1 MKTINEKNNFAFE
14 FKPVTKLFE
23 EQVQLHPDQC
33 AVISGGEELTY
44 VQLNKRANRIANAL
58 IEMGVVRENIVGV
71 VLDRCCDFYAV
82 RQGILKSG
90 GAFVVAA
97 PDYPEDRIQYIFD
110 DAEAHFIIT
119 TKQIAREHDDL
130 FSKLSSKILLLEE
143 LLEHENAENPNVEIK
158 EHDLCYCIY
167 TSGSTGKPKGVMI
180 EHINLANF
188 VNPNPKNTETYGY
201 VSRGSVSLSMAA
213 MTFDVSILEEYI
225 PLTNGL
231 TAVIAKDEEIQ
242 NPIMLGNLILKN
254 KVDIMT
260 TTPTYLSNMI
270 DLPQLQE
277 AMAGIKVFD
286 VGAEA
291 FPPALY
297 DKIRSVNPDAYIM
310 NGYGPTETTISCTM
324 KIMTDN
330 KKITIGAPNGNV
342 KVFVVNKEN
351 EVLPDGETGELVIA
365 GLGVGRGYINLPE
378 KTAAVFINLNGER
391 AYKTGDLARINTDD
405 EIEFFGRIDNQIKLR
420 GLRIELGEI
429 EEVINSLDGIT
440 TNITI
445 PVDNKYLCCYFTADR
460 QIDPEEISAYASES
474 LAHYMV
480 PEVFIQLDKMP
491 VTANGK
497 IDKKALPKPVSQ
509 PENLK
514 APETPMQKK
523 IFEIVAK
530 VVENDFFG
538 IDTSFYKAGLSS
550 ISAMKLCILISDEF
564 GVTVKTSDIH
574 EYNTVEKLEKYV
586 MFAPKI
592 RTYEKRAI
600 YPLTGSQKG
609 IFAEC
614 SKNPESTV
622 YNIPFLFK
630 LDPKIDIQKLSDA
643 ITAMVT
649 AHSYLLTKVYLNDK
663 GEMVQRPCDDTFVFV
678 PEVIKTTNK
687 QFECLKK
694 ELVHPFRLEKGQ
706 LFRAEIYLTEDRKYL
721 FTDFHHII
729 ADGNSY
735 DIIFE
740 DINRAYQ
747 GEKLEK
753 ESYTGFDAAI
763 DEEQQMKE
771 GKYKKAEK
779 YYDSIFE
786 GIETESLPFPDQ
798 SGKIPEKGYQERALS
813 IREEKIFS
821 YCEKMG
827 VTPNILFTGLF
838 GILMTKYSNS
848 EDSLFATIYNG
859 RNDSRLENTVCML
872 VKTLPVYCS
881 FEPGATVQAYMAKL
895 SEQMMSSMAN
905 DIFPFSDICAKY
917 GFNSDLVFAYQ
928 AELSDD
934 YPIGNTIAKGE
945 DLSLD
950 MAKMPLLIQVREYN
964 SEYVLTAEY
973 RSDMYSEDFV
983 GGILEAFETAMDSML
998 KTKYIS
1004 EISILSE
1011 NAENK
1016 IAEFN
1021 HTECEYDRNSTI
1033 SDRFDEI
1040 VQATPDRTAV
1050 VFQNKKYTYKEL
1062 DEISD
1067 RLGKYIASMGIGKED
1082 VVSILIPRCEYM
1094 AIAPMGVIK
1103 AGAAY
1108 QPLDPTYPKDRL
1120 MYMLEDS
1127 SAKLLIADREL
1138 LPLLDGYQGPV
1149 LFTDEIMQL
1158 ENTNAELRKPGYKD
1172 LFILLYTSG
1181 STGVPKGCMLEYG
1194 NITAFCHWYK
1204 RYYGI
1209 DSDSKVA
1216 AYASFGFD
1224 ASMMDIY
1231 GAITNGAELH
1241 IIPED
1246 IRLDFIAL
1254 QRYFEENGITHSFMT
1269 TQVGRQ
1275 FALEMDCESLKY
1287 LSVGGEKLVP
1297 CNPPKGYKLINGY
1310 GPTEATIFT
1319 TVFEVDKYY
1328 PNIPIG
1334 KALDNVRLY
1343 IVDKSGHM
1351 LPYGACGELMIA
1363 GWQVSRGYLNKPE
1376 KTAEVYTENIYDN
1389 TEGYEI
1395 LYHSGDIARYLPDGN
1410 IQIIGRKDSQVKIR
1424 GFRIEL
1430 SEVEEVIRRYKGIK
1444 DATVVAFDEPTGG
1457 KYIAAY
1463 VVADSEIDI
1472 ESLNDFIKETKPAY
1486 MVPAV
1491 TMQIDKIPL
1500 NQNQKV
1506 NKKELPI
1513 PERKAA
1519 EIIKPQNEI
1528 QQKLFDCIA
1537 EVLGYTEFGI
1547 TTDIYDAGLTSISA
1561 IKLNILI
1568 SKAFDIVIKTSDIKN
1583 NPTIQMLEN
1592 FVGTAGKEI
1601 KREVQEDYPLTNT
1614 QEGIFIECTANMGST
1629 IYNIPYLLKLDKKVD
1644 LERLAAAVDSMIE
1657 AHPYLKTRL
1666 FMDENGD
1673 VLQKRDDHIVCKT
1686 QIING
1691 MNRETLVR
1699 PYMLFNEQ
1707 LFRFEIYRTCDGNYL
1722 FLDIH
1727 HIIADGTSLAIIIN
1741 DINRAYAG
1749 EVLETEKYTSYDLAL
1764 DNRDALKGDAY
1775 KEAENYYK
1783 SVFDQTNGSIGF
1795 YPDKSG
1801 AVPTAELYRREITE
1815 ISVQNVKEFCKEYGI
1830 TENVFFISAFGI
1842 ALGKYNFRKDAV
1854 FTTIYHG
1861 RNDSRLSE
1869 TIGMLVKTLPVYC
1882 DFSGS
1887 IKECL
1892 TNVQGQLID
1901 SMNHDIY
1908 PFSQISHEFNIKAD
1922 AMVIYQGDN
1931 FAFDTIGGEYAQEEP
1946 IRLNMA
1952 KAPVSV
1958 SISIERSK
1966 FVFEI
1971 EYRGDMYYEDS
1982 IKYLAD
1988 NLTLAADGILREYD
2002 PSEIRLLFEEETE
2015 MEDDPEHAGKTFVD
2029 LFRETVAKYPD
2040 RAAVRDGQAELT
2052 YRELDKMSD
2061 YVAQKLTENGF
2072 GREKVAGILC
2082 GRTKEYAI
2090 AYIGIMKAGGAY
2102 VPLDPEYPQ
2111 SRIEY
2116 MLKDS
2121 EAENLLV
2128 MNQYLDLVDFYD
2140 KNIIS
2145 LDEVEKEAQEFQ
2157 LSVELIPPKQEN
2169 LAYMIYTSG
2178 STGKPK
2184 GVMIEHRNLL
2194 NLIEY
2199 IRLTR
2204 NTTPED
2210 VVAEFASF
2218 CFDASVLDLFAPL
2231 TAGAVLYILPESIRK
2246 DAVAVGKFIK
2256 DEKITTATFPTQM
2269 GELVTELLDD
2279 APNLKFVT
2287 LGGEKF
2293 KHYRER
2299 TYQMINGYG
2308 PTEDT
2313 VSSTEFKVDRQYDN
2327 IPIGKSQRNVRS
2339 YIVDKDLNR
2348 LPVGASGELCHA
2360 GRQIARGYHNL
2371 PEKTA
2376 DVFVTNPFSVCED
2389 DSRLYRTG
2397 DMVRMKG
2404 DGNIEYI
2411 GRIDSQVKIRGYR
2424 VELGEIEGAVL
2435 KHEQVKNAAVTV
2447 VEKGG
2452 NKYITAYY
2460 TGENIPE
2467 EQLKSFLEPL
2477 IPDYMMP
2484 TFFVYLDEMPVTPGG
2499 KIDKKALPLPEVT
2512 IKNTGYVE
2520 PVTAVQ
2526 TSLCEIFEKALG
2538 VEKVGIEDNFFE
2550 IGGSSLTASKVAIL
2564 CLSKNISVVYSD
2576 IFKYPTVRELAAVV
2590 DDSVLP
2596 ENPQSNNEFSN
2607 YNYNR
2612 IQSVISGNVEE
2623 NVDRVTKEKLG
2634 DIMLTGATGFLGI
2647 HVLKAYLDNYDG
2659 KVYCLVRKGAYQSA
2673 QKRMMHMLM
2682 YYFDNP
2688 YQELFQ
2694 DRIICVDGDI
2704 TSKEEVESFAG
2715 YKFQTLINCA
2725 ACVKH
2730 FAAGDILEKINVQGV
2745 LNLID
2750 FCKNN
2755 GRRFIQISTVS
2766 VAGEG
2771 SDGVPPLSRRFC
2783 ENDLYIGQNITNE
2796 YIRTKFLAERAV
2808 LEAVS
2813 GGLDGKIIRVGN
2825 LMSRNTDG
2833 EFQINFI
2840 TNGFL
2845 RSLRGYKAVGKFPI
2859 GSMHEI
2865 TEFSPIDSTALAV
2878 LKLVQTDR
2886 RFTVFHACNSH
2897 QIYMADLIYAM
2908 RNHGFRI
2915 DIVKDEEFEEAVK
2928 EFAKNSKDSDAV
2940 SGLIAYTSHNE
2951 NEIYTLEYSNRFTA
2965 QILYRLD
2972 YKWPVTDDRYLENA
2986 IAALDRLAFFD

>member
-1 MKTINEKNNFAFE
+1 MSVINEKSNFVFE
-14 FKPVTKLFE
+14 FQPVTKLFE
-23 EQVQLHPDQC
+23 EQVRLHPDKC
-33 AVISGGEELTY
+33 AVASGKESFTY
-44 VQLNKRANRIANAL
+44 AQLNERANKIANSL
-58 IEMGVVRENIVGV
+58 MEKGVGREKIVGV
-71 VLDRCCDFYAV
+71 VLERCCNFYAV
-82 RQGILKSG
+82 RQGILKAG
-90 GAFVVAA
+90 GAFAVAA
-97 PDYPEDRIQYIFD
+97 PDYPDDRIQFIFE
-110 DAEAHFIIT
+110 DAGAPFIIT
-119 TKQIAREHDDL
+119 TKELAGERKEL
-130 FSKLSSKILLLEE
+130 FSKLSGTILLLED
-143 LLEHENAENPNVEIK
+143 LLENKNTQNPDVKIE

-188 VNPNPKNTETYGY
+188 VNPNPKNAETYGY

-213 MTFDVSILEEYI
+213 MTFDVSVLEEFI

-231 TAVIAKDEEIQ
+231 TAVIASDEEIL
-242 NPIMLGNLILKN
+242 NPVMLGDLILKN
-254 KVDIMT
+254 GVDIMT

-270 DLPQLQE
+270 DLPQLRE
-277 AMAGIKVFD
+277 AASRIKVFD

-297 DKIRSVNPDAYIM
+297 DKIRAVNPDAYIM

-324 KIMTDN
+324 KVITDSKN
-330 KKITIGAPNGNV
+330 ITIGEPNGNV
-342 KVFVVNKEN
+342 QVYVVDKEN
-351 EVLPDGETGELVIA
+351 KILPDGETGELVVA

-378 KTAAVFINLNGER
+378 KTADVFITLNGER
-391 AYKTGDLARINTDD
+391 AYKTGDLAKITPEG

-429 EEVINSLDGIT
+429 EEVINSFEGI
-440 TNITI
+440 ITSI
-445 PVDNKYLCCYFTADR
+445 TVPVDNKYLCCYFIADR
-460 QIDPEEISAYASES
+460 EISSESLSEYASES

-480 PEVFIQLDKMP
+480 PDVFIQLEKMP
-491 VTANGK
+491 LTQNGK
-497 IDKKALPKPVSQ
+497 IDKKALPKPVAQ
-509 PENLK
+509 PKNLK
-514 APETPMQKK
+514 EPETPMQKK
-523 IFEIVAK
+523 IFEIVSQ
-530 VVENDFFG
+530 VVENDYFG

-550 ISAMKLCILISDEF
+550 ISAMKLCVLISEEF

-574 EYNTVEKLEKYV
+574 ENNTVEKLEKYV
-586 MFAPKI
+586 MLAPKI
-592 RTYEKRAI
+592 RTYEKREV

-614 SKNPESTV
+614 NKNPQSTV
-622 YNIPFLFK
+622 YNIPFLFE
-630 LDPKIDIQKLSDA
+630 LDPAVDIPKLSHA
-643 ITAMVT
+643 IAKMVN
-649 AHSYLLTKVYLNDK
+649 AHSYLLTQVYLDDK
-663 GEMVQRPCDDTFVFV
+663 GEMVQRPCNDTFV
-678 PEVIKTTNK
+678 PEVIETTNAK
-687 QFECLKK
+687 FEHLKE
-694 ELVHPFRLEKGQ
+694 ELVRPFKLEKGR

-735 DIIFE
+735 DIIFA
-740 DINRAYQ
+740 DINKAYM

-753 ESYTGFDAAI
+753 ESYTGFDAAL

-786 GIETESLPFPDQ
+786 GIETESLPLPDLA
-798 SGKIPEKGYQERALS
+798 GKLPEKGYLERPMN
-813 IREEKIFS
+813 IGEEKILS
-821 YCEKMG
+821 CCEKLG

-838 GILMTKYSNS
+838 GILLTRYSNS
-848 EDSLFATIYNG
+848 EDSLFSTIYNG

-872 VKTLPVYCS
+872 VKTLPVYCK
-881 FEPGATVQAYMAKL
+881 FDKDTTIQTYMTAL
-895 SEQMMSSMAN
+895 SEQLLSSMAN

-917 GFNSDLVFAYQ
+917 GFSSDLVFAYQ

-934 YPIGNTIAKGE
+934 YPIGDTVAKGH

-950 MAKMPLLIQVREYN
+950 MAKMPLLIQVREY
-964 SEYVLTAEY
+964 EHTYVLTAEY
-973 RSDMYSEDFV
+973 RSDMYSEDFID
-983 GGILEAFETAMDSML
+983 GILDAYEAAMGSML
-998 KTKYIS
+998 KTKYVS
-1004 EISILSE
+1004 EISVISQ
-1011 NAENK
+1011 NGVNK

-1021 HTECEYDRNSTI
+1021 QTESEYDRSKTI
-1033 SDRFDEI
+1033 SDMFDEL
-1040 VQATPDRTAV
+1040 VQKVPDHTAV
-1050 VFQNKKYTYKEL
+1050 VFKDKKYTYKEL

-1067 RLGKYIASMGIGKED
+1067 RLGKYIASQGIGKED

-1120 MYMLEDS
+1120 MYMLGDS
-1127 SAKLLIADREL
+1127 AAKLLIADREL
-1138 LPLLDGYQGPV
+1138 LPLVDGYEGPV
-1149 LFTDEIMQL
+1149 LFTDEILNL
-1158 ENTNAELRKPGYKD
+1158 ENTDAKLTKPDLHD

-1204 RYYGI
+1204 KYYNI
-1209 DSDSKVA
+1209 DFDSKVA

-1231 GAITNGAELH
+1231 GAIANGAQLH
-1241 IIPED
+1241 IIPEE
-1246 IRLDFIAL
+1246 IRLDFIGL

-1275 FALEMDCESLKY
+1275 FALEMDCKSLKY

-1297 CNPPKGYKLINGY
+1297 LDPPKGYKFFNAY
-1310 GPTEATIFT
+1310 GPTECTIFT

-1328 PNIPIG
+1328 SNIPIG
-1334 KALDNVRLY
+1334 KALDNIKLY
-1343 IVDKSGHM
+1343 ITDKFGHL
-1351 LPYGACGELMIA
+1351 LPYGACGELMIS

-1376 KTAEVYTENIYDN
+1376 KTAEVYTKNIYDD
-1389 TEGYEI
+1389 TKGYEV
-1395 LYHSGDIARYLPDGN
+1395 LYHSGDVARYLPDGN

-1430 SEVEEVIRRYKGIK
+1430 SEVEEVIRRYQGIK
-1444 DATVVAFDEPTGG
+1444 DATVVAFDDPNGG

-1463 VVADSEIDI
+1463 VVSDSPVDI
-1472 ESLNDFIKETKPAY
+1472 NGLNDFIKETKPAY

-1506 NKKELPI
+1506 NKKALPL
-1513 PERKAA
+1513 PERKI
-1519 EIIKPQNEI
+1519 EEVIKPENET

-1547 TTDIYDAGLTSISA
+1547 TTDIYEAGLTSISA

-1583 NPTIQMLEN
+1583 HPTIQMLEG
-1592 FVGTAGKEI
+1592 FVKTAGKE
-1601 KREVQEDYPLTNT
+1601 KTREIQENYPLTNT

-1644 LERLAAAVDSMIE
+1644 LEKLAVAIDSTVE

-1666 FMDENGD
+1666 FMSDEGE
-1673 VLQKRDDHIVCKT
+1673 VLQKRDDALSYKT

-1691 MNRETLVR
+1691 MNKETLVR

-1727 HIIADGTSLAIIIN
+1727 HIIADGTSLSIIIN
-1741 DINRAYAG
+1741 DINRAYSG
-1749 EVLETEKYTSYDLAL
+1749 ETLETEKYTSYDLAL
-1764 DNRDALKGDAY
+1764 DNRDALAGDVY
-1775 KEAENYYK
+1775 KNAESYYK
-1783 SVFDQTNGSIGF
+1783 SVFEKTGGSIHF
-1795 YPDKSG
+1795 YPDKNG
-1801 AVPTAELYRREITE
+1801 AVPTAELYHRETSE
-1815 ISVQNVKEFCKEYGI
+1815 FSVQDVKEFCKKHGI

-1842 ALGKYNFRKDAV
+1842 TLGKYNFKKDAV

-1887 IKECL
+1887 TKDCL
-1892 TNVQGQLID
+1892 TEVQQQLIN
-1901 SMNHDIY
+1901 SMNNDIY

-1931 FAFDTIGGEYAQEEP
+1931 FAFDMIGGEYAQEEP
-1946 IRLNMA
+1946 VQLNMA
-1952 KAPVSV
+1952 KAPVSI
-1958 SISIERSK
+1958 SISIERNK
-1966 FVFEI
+1966 FVFEV
-1971 EYRGDMYYEDS
+1971 EYRGDMYNEET

-1988 NLTLAADGILREYD
+1988 NLEITAGGILRGYD
-2002 PSEIRLLFEEETE
+2002 PSEIHLMFEEETK
-2015 MEDDPEHAGKTFVD
+2015 MEDDPSHAGKTFVD
-2029 LFRETVAKYPD
+2029 LFKEAVQKYPD
-2040 RAAVRDGQAELT
+2040 RPAVRDGMSEIT
-2052 YRELDKMSD
+2052 YKELDRLSD

-2072 GREKVAGILC
+2072 GREKAAGILC
-2082 GRTKEYAI
+2082 GRTKEFAI
-2090 AYIGIMKAGGAY
+2090 GYVGVMKAGGAY

-2128 MNQYLDLVDFYD
+2128 INRYRSLVGFYD

-2145 LDEVEKEAQEFQ
+2145 LDDVAAQAEGFE
-2157 LSVELIPPKQEN
+2157 LSVELTPPNPEN

-2184 GVMIEHRNLL
+2184 GVMLEQRNLM

-2199 IRLTR
+2199 ICQTRKLT
-2204 NTTPED
+2204 PD
-2210 VVAEFASF
+2210 DIVAEFASF
-2218 CFDASVLDLFAPL
+2218 CFDASVIDLFAPL

-2256 DEKITTATFPTQM
+2256 DKNITTATFPTQM
-2269 GELVTELLDD
+2269 GELVAELLED
-2279 APNLKFVT
+2279 APSLKFVT

-2293 KHYRER
+2293 KYYRER

-2308 PTEDT
+2308 PTENT
-2313 VSSTEFKVDRQYDN
+2313 VSSTEFWVDRQYDN

-2339 YIVDKDLNR
+2339 YIVDENLNR
-2348 LPVGASGELCHA
+2348 LPVGASGELCHS

-2376 DVFVTNPFSVCED
+2376 SVFVENPFSVCEED
-2389 DSRLYRTG
+2389 RRLYRTG

-2435 KHEQVKNAAVTV
+2435 KHDLVKSSAVTV
-2447 VEKGG
+2447 IEKGG

-2460 TGENIPE
+2460 TGESIPDD
-2467 EQLKSFLEPL
+2467 QLKTFLEPL

-2484 TFFVYLDEMPVTPGG
+2484 SFFVHIDALPVTPGG
-2499 KIDKKALPLPEVT
+2499 KIDKKALPLPEIT
-2512 IKNTGYVE
+2512 TSAGADYVE
-2520 PVTAVQ
+2520 PVTAAQ
-2526 TSLCEIFEKALG
+2526 RALCEIFEKALG
-2538 VEKVGIEDNFFE
+2538 IEKVGIEDNFFE
-2550 IGGSSLTASKVAIL
+2550 LGGSSLTASKVAVM
-2564 CLSKNISVVYSD
+2564 CLSKNISIVYAD
-2576 IFKYPTVRELAAVV
+2576 IFKYPTIRELAAIV
-2590 DDSVLP
+2590 DNS
-2596 ENPQSNNEFSN
+2596 EAFEKTQSDNEFAG

-2623 NVDRVTKEKLG
+2623 NAVQVTKEQLG

-2647 HVLKAYLDNYDG
+2647 HILKAYLDNYDG
-2659 KVYCLVRKGAYQSA
+2659 KVYCLVRKGKYESME
-2673 QKRMMHMLM
+2673 KRMMHMLM

-2688 YQELFQ
+2688 CGELFK

-2704 TSKEEVESFAG
+2704 TSKEQVEKFSD
-2715 YKFQTLINCA
+2715 YKFHTLINCA

-2730 FAAGDILEKINVQGV
+2730 FAAGDVLEKINVQGV
-2745 LNLID
+2745 ENLIE

-2755 GRRFIQISTVS
+2755 GRRLIQISTVS

-2771 SDGVPPLSRRFC
+2771 TDGNPPMSRVFC

-2813 GGLDGKIIRVGN
+2813 GGLDGKVIRVGN
-2825 LMSRNTDG
+2825 LMSRNSDG

-2845 RSLRGYKAVGKFPI
+2845 RSLRGYQAVGKFPI
-2859 GSMHEI
+2859 GGMHEV
-2865 TEFSPIDSTALAV
+2865 TEFSPIDSTALGV
-2878 LKLVQTDR
+2878 LRLVQTDR

-2897 QIYMADLIYAM
+2897 HIYMADLIYAM
-2908 RNHGFRI
+2908 RNHGFKI
-2915 DIVKDEEFEEAVK
+2915 DIVEDEEFEEAVR
-2928 EFAKNSKDSDAV
+2928 EFAKDSKDSDVV

-2951 NEIYTLEYSNRFTA
+2951 NEIYTLDYSNRFTA
-2965 QILYRLD
+2965 QVLYRLD
-2972 YKWPVTDDRYLENA
+2972 YKWPVTDDRYLESA
-2986 IAALDRLAFFD
+2986 IEALDRLAFFD

>member
-1 MKTINEKNNFAFE
+1 MSVINERSNFVFE
-14 FKPVTKLFE
+14 FHPVTKLFE
-23 EQVQLHPDQC
+23 EQVQLHPDKC
-33 AVISGGEELTY
+33 AVVSGKESFTY
-44 VQLNKRANRIANAL
+44 AQLNERANKIANSL
-58 IEMGVVRENIVGV
+58 VEKGVGREIIVGV
-71 VLDRCCDFYAV
+71 VLERCCDFYAV
-82 RQGILKSG
+82 RQGILKAG
-90 GAFVVAA
+90 GAFAVAA
-97 PDYPEDRIQYIFD
+97 PDYPDDRIQFIFE
-110 DAEAHFIIT
+110 DAGAPFIIT
-119 TKQIAREHDDL
+119 TKELAGERKEI
-130 FSKLSSKILLLEE
+130 FSKLSGTILLLED
-143 LLEHENAENPNVEIK
+143 LLENPNTQNPDIK
-158 EHDLCYCIY
+158 IEEHDLCYCIY

-188 VNPNPKNTETYGY
+188 VNPDPRNLETYGY
-201 VSRGSVSLSMAA
+201 VSMGSVSLSMAA
-213 MTFDVSILEEYI
+213 MTFDVSVLEEFI

-231 TAVIAKDEEIQ
+231 TAVIASDEEIL
-242 NPIMLGNLILKN
+242 NPVMLGDLILKN
-254 KVDIMT
+254 GVDIMT

-270 DLPQLQE
+270 DLPQLRE
-277 AMAGIKVFD
+277 AASRIKVFD

-297 DKIRSVNPDAYIM
+297 DKIRTVNPDAYIM

-324 KIMTDN
+324 KVITDSKN
-330 KKITIGAPNGNV
+330 ITIGAPNGNV
-342 KVFVVNKEN
+342 QVYVVDKEN
-351 EVLPDGETGELVIA
+351 KILPDGETGELVVA

-378 KTAAVFINLNGER
+378 KTAEVFISLNGER
-391 AYKTGDLARINTDD
+391 AYKTGDLAKITPEG

-429 EEVINSLDGIT
+429 EEVINSYEGI
-440 TNITI
+440 ITSI
-445 PVDNKYLCCYFTADR
+445 TVPVDNKYLCCYFMADR
-460 QIDPEEISAYASES
+460 EISSEALSDYASES

-480 PEVFIQLDKMP
+480 PDVFIQLEKMP
-491 VTANGK
+491 LTQNGK
-497 IDKKALPKPVSQ
+497 IDKKALPKPVAQ
-509 PENLK
+509 PKNLK
-514 APETPMQKK
+514 EPETPMQKK
-523 IFEIVAK
+523 IFEIVSK
-530 VVENDFFG
+530 VVENDYFG

-550 ISAMKLCILISDEF
+550 ISAMKLCVLISDEF

-574 EYNTVEKLEKYV
+574 ENNTVEKLEKYV
-586 MFAPKI
+586 MLAPKI
-592 RTYEKRAI
+592 RTYEKREV

-614 SKNPESTV
+614 SKNLQSTV
-622 YNIPFLFK
+622 YNIPFLFE
-630 LDPKIDIQKLSDA
+630 LDPAVDIQKLSDA
-643 ITAMVT
+643 VAKMVS
-649 AHSYLLTKVYLNDK
+649 AHSYLLTQVYLDDK
-663 GEMVQRPCDDTFVFV
+663 GEMVQRPCNDTFM
-678 PEVIKTTNK
+678 PEVIETTNAK
-687 QFECLKK
+687 FEHLKE
-694 ELVHPFRLEKGQ
+694 ELVRPFKLEKGR

-721 FTDFHHII
+721 FTDFHHIV

-735 DIIFE
+735 DIIFA
-740 DINRAYQ
+740 DINKAYM

-753 ESYTGFDAAI
+753 ESYTGFDAAL

-786 GIETESLPFPDQ
+786 GIETESLPLPDLA
-798 SGKIPEKGYQERALS
+798 GKLPKKGYLERPMN
-813 IREEKIFS
+813 IGEEKILS
-821 YCEKMG
+821 CCEKLG

-838 GILMTKYSNS
+838 GILLTRYSNS
-848 EDSLFATIYNG
+848 EDSLFSTIYNG

-872 VKTLPVYCS
+872 VKTLPVYCK
-881 FEPGATVQAYMAKL
+881 FDKDTTIQAYMTAL
-895 SEQMMSSMAN
+895 SEQLLSSMAN

-917 GFNSDLVFAYQ
+917 GFSSDLVFAYQ

-934 YPIGNTIAKGE
+934 YPIGDTVAKGH

-950 MAKMPLLIQVREYN
+950 MAKMPLLIQVREYDHT
-964 SEYVLTAEY
+964 YVLTAEY
-973 RSDMYSEDFV
+973 RSDMYSQAFID
-983 GGILEAFETAMDSML
+983 GILDAYEAAMDSML
-998 KTKYIS
+998 KTKYVS
-1004 EISILSE
+1004 EISVISQDGV
-1011 NAENK
+1011 NK

-1021 HTECEYDRNSTI
+1021 HTEAEYDRSKTI
-1033 SDRFDEI
+1033 SDMFDEM
-1040 VQATPDRTAV
+1040 VQKVPDHTAV
-1050 VFQNKKYTYKEL
+1050 VFKDKKYTYKEL

-1067 RLGKYIASMGIGKED
+1067 RLGKYIASQGIGKED

-1120 MYMLEDS
+1120 MYMLGDS
-1127 SAKLLIADREL
+1127 AARLLIADREL
-1138 LPLLDGYQGPV
+1138 LPLVDGYEGPV
-1149 LFTDEIMQL
+1149 LFTDEILKL
-1158 ENTNAELRKPGYKD
+1158 ENTDAKLTKPDLHD

-1194 NITAFCHWYK
+1194 NITAFCRWYK
-1204 RYYGI
+1204 KYYDI
-1209 DSDSKVA
+1209 DFDSKVA

-1231 GAITNGAELH
+1231 GALANGAQLH
-1241 IIPED
+1241 IIPEE
-1246 IRLDFIAL
+1246 IRLDFIGL

-1275 FALEMDCESLKY
+1275 FALEMDCKSLKY

-1297 CNPPKGYKLINGY
+1297 LDPPKGYKFFNAY
-1310 GPTEATIFT
+1310 GPTECTIFT
-1319 TVFEVDKYY
+1319 TVFQVDKYY
-1328 PNIPIG
+1328 SNIPIG
-1334 KALDNVRLY
+1334 KALDNIKLY
-1343 IVDKSGHM
+1343 ITDKFGHL
-1351 LPYGACGELMIA
+1351 LPYGACGELMIS

-1376 KTAEVYTENIYDN
+1376 KTAEVYTKNIYDD
-1389 TEGYEI
+1389 TKGYEV
-1395 LYHSGDIARYLPDGN
+1395 LYHSGDVARYLPDGN

-1430 SEVEEVIRRYKGIK
+1430 SEVEEVIRRYEGIK
-1444 DATVVAFDEPTGG
+1444 DATVVAFDDPNGG

-1463 VVADSEIDI
+1463 VVSDSKIDI
-1472 ESLNDFIKETKPAY
+1472 NGLNDFIKETKPAY

-1506 NKKELPI
+1506 NKKALPL
-1513 PERKAA
+1513 PERKIE
-1519 EIIKPQNEI
+1519 EIIKPENET

-1537 EVLGYTEFGI
+1537 EVLGHTEFGI
-1547 TTDIYDAGLTSISA
+1547 TTDIYEAGLTSISV

-1568 SKAFDIVIKTSDIKN
+1568 SKTFDIVIKTFDIKN
-1583 NPTIQMLEN
+1583 HPTIQMLEG
-1592 FVGTAGKEI
+1592 FVKTAGKE
-1601 KREVQEDYPLTNT
+1601 KTREIQETYPLTNT

-1644 LERLAAAVDSMIE
+1644 LDRLAKVIDSTVE

-1666 FMDENGD
+1666 FMSDEGE
-1673 VLQKRDDHIVCKT
+1673 VLQKRDDTLSYKT

-1691 MNRETLVR
+1691 MNKETLVR

-1707 LFRFEIYRTCDGNYL
+1707 LFRFELYRTCDGNYM

-1727 HIIADGTSLAIIIN
+1727 HIIADGTSLGIIIN
-1741 DINRAYAG
+1741 DINRAYSG
-1749 EVLETEKYTSYDLAL
+1749 EKLETEKYTSYDLAL
-1764 DNRDALKGDAY
+1764 DNKDALAGDAY
-1775 KEAENYYK
+1775 KNAENYYK
-1783 SVFDQTNGSIGF
+1783 SVFEKTGGSINF

-1801 AVPTAELYRREITE
+1801 ALPTAELYHRETSE
-1815 ISVQNVKEFCKEYGI
+1815 FSVQDVKDFCKKHGI

-1842 ALGKYNFRKDAV
+1842 TLGKYNFRKDAV

-1869 TIGMLVKTLPVYC
+1869 TVGMLVKTLPVYC
-1882 DFSGS
+1882 DFSGNA
-1887 IKECL
+1887 KDCL
-1892 TNVQGQLID
+1892 AGVQQQLID
-1901 SMNHDIY
+1901 SMNNDIY

-1931 FAFDTIGGEYAQEEP
+1931 FEFDNIGGEYAQEEP
-1946 IRLNMA
+1946 VQLNMA
-1952 KAPVSV
+1952 KAPVSI
-1958 SISIERSK
+1958 SISIERNK

-1971 EYRGDMYYEDS
+1971 EYRGDMYKEET

-1988 NLTLAADGILREYD
+1988 NLEIAADGILRGSD
-2002 PSEIRLLFEEETE
+2002 PSDIRLLFEEETK
-2015 MEDDPEHAGKTFVD
+2015 MEDDSSHVGKTFVD
-2029 LFRETVAKYPD
+2029 LFREAVQKYPD
-2040 RAAVRDGQAELT
+2040 RPAVRDGMGEIT
-2052 YRELDKMSD
+2052 YKELDKLSD

-2072 GREKVAGILC
+2072 GREKAAGILC
-2082 GRTKEYAI
+2082 GRTKEFAI
-2090 AYIGIMKAGGAY
+2090 GYVGVMKAGGAY

-2121 EAENLLV
+2121 GAENLLV
-2128 MNQYLDLVDFYD
+2128 INRYRSLAGFYD

-2145 LDEVEKEAQEFQ
+2145 LDNVAAQAENFE
-2157 LSVELIPPKQEN
+2157 LSVELTPPAPEN

-2184 GVMIEHRNLL
+2184 GVMLEQRNLM

-2199 IRLTR
+2199 ICQTRKLT
-2204 NTTPED
+2204 PD
-2210 VVAEFASF
+2210 DIVAEFASF
-2218 CFDASVLDLFAPL
+2218 CFDASVIDLFAPL
-2231 TAGAVLYILPESIRK
+2231 TAGSVLYILPEGIRK

-2256 DEKITTATFPTQM
+2256 DANITTATFPTQM
-2269 GELVTELLDD
+2269 GELVAELLED
-2279 APNLKFVT
+2279 APSLKFVT

-2293 KHYRER
+2293 KYYRER

-2308 PTEDT
+2308 PTENT
-2313 VSSTEFKVDRQYDN
+2313 VSSTEFWVDKQYDN

-2339 YIVDKDLNR
+2339 YIVDENLNR
-2348 LPVGASGELCHA
+2348 LPVGASGELCHS

-2376 DVFVTNPFSVCED
+2376 SVFVENPFSVCEED
-2389 DSRLYRTG
+2389 KRLYRTG

-2424 VELGEIEGAVL
+2424 VELGEIEGAIL
-2435 KHEQVKNAAVTV
+2435 KHELVRSAAVTV
-2447 VEKGG
+2447 IEKGG

-2460 TGENIPE
+2460 TGETIPDD
-2467 EQLKSFLEPL
+2467 QLKTFLEPL

-2484 TFFVYLDEMPVTPGG
+2484 SFFVHIEELPITPGG
-2499 KIDKKALPLPEVT
+2499 KVDKKALPLPEIT
-2512 IKNTGYVE
+2512 TAASATYVE
-2520 PVTAVQ
+2520 PVTAAQ
-2526 TSLCEIFEKALG
+2526 RALCEIFEKALG
-2538 VEKVGIEDNFFE
+2538 TEKVGIEDNFFE
-2550 IGGSSLTASKVAIL
+2550 LGGSSLTASKVAVM
-2564 CLSKNISVVYSD
+2564 CLSKNISIVYAD
-2576 IFKYPTVRELAAVV
+2576 IFKYPTVRELAAIV
-2590 DDSVLP
+2590 DNS
-2596 ENPQSNNEFSN
+2596 EAFEKPQSDNEFAD

-2623 NVDRVTKEKLG
+2623 NAGQVTKEQLG

-2647 HVLKAYLDNYDG
+2647 HILKAYLDNYDG
-2659 KVYCLVRKGAYQSA
+2659 KVYCLVRKGKYESME
-2673 QKRMMHMLM
+2673 KRMMHMLM

-2688 YQELFQ
+2688 CEELFK

-2704 TSKEEVESFAG
+2704 TSKEQVEKFSD
-2715 YKFQTLINCA
+2715 YKFHTLINCA

-2730 FAAGDILEKINVQGV
+2730 FAAGDVLEKINVQGV
-2745 LNLID
+2745 ENLIE

-2755 GRRFIQISTVS
+2755 GRRLIQISTVS

-2771 SDGVPPLSRRFC
+2771 SDGNPPMSRVFC

-2813 GGLDGKIIRVGN
+2813 NGLDGKVIRVGN
-2825 LMSRNTDG
+2825 LMSRNSDG

-2845 RSLRGYKAVGKFPI
+2845 RSLRGYQAVGKFPI
-2859 GSMHEI
+2859 GGMHEV

-2878 LKLVQTDR
+2878 LRLVQTDR

-2897 QIYMADLIYAM
+2897 HIYMADLIYAM
-2908 RNHGFRI
+2908 RNHGFKI
-2915 DIVKDEEFEEAVK
+2915 DIVEDDEFEEAVK
-2928 EFAKNSKDSDAV
+2928 EFAKDSKDSDVV

-2951 NEIYTLEYSNRFTA
+2951 NEIYTLDYSNRFTA
-2965 QILYRLD
+2965 QVLYRLD
-2972 YKWPVTDDRYLENA
+2972 YKWPVTDDRYLESA
-2986 IAALDRLAFFD
+2986 IEALDRLAFFD

>member
-1 MKTINEKNNFAFE
+1 MSDINERSSFD
-14 FKPVTKLFE
+14 FKFQPVTKLFE
-23 EQVQLHPDQC
+23 EQVKLHPDKC
-33 AVISGGEELTY
+33 AVIAGKESFTY
-44 VQLNKRANRIANAL
+44 AQLNERANRVANAL
-58 IEMGVVRENIVGV
+58 IEKGVKRESIVGV
-71 VLDRCCDFYAV
+71 VLERCCDFYTV
-82 RQGILKSG
+82 RQGILKAG
-90 GAFVVAA
+90 GAFAVAA
-97 PDYPEDRIQYIFD
+97 PDYPDDRIQFIFE
-110 DAEAHFIIT
+110 DAGAPFIIT
-119 TKQIAREHDDL
+119 TKKIEKEHHEL
-130 FSKLSSKILLLEE
+130 FTKLPCTILLLEE
-143 LLEHENAENPNVEIK
+143 LLEHKNAENPDVEIG

-188 VNPNPKNTETYGY
+188 VNPDPKNAETYGY

-213 MTFDVSILEEYI
+213 MTFDVSVLEEFI
-225 PLTNGL
+225 PLTNGM
-231 TAVIAKDEEIQ
+231 TAVIASDEEIE
-242 NPIMLGNLILKN
+242 NPIMLGKVITEN

-277 AMAGIKVFD
+277 AASQIKVFD

-297 DKIRSVNPDAYIM
+297 DKIRSVNPDAHIM

-324 KIMTDN
+324 KVITDSKN
-330 KKITIGAPNGNV
+330 ITIGAPNGNV
-342 KVFVVNKEN
+342 KVYVVDKEN
-351 EVLPDGETGELVIA
+351 RVLPDGETGELVVA

-378 KTAAVFINLNGER
+378 KTADVFIELNGER
-391 AYKTGDLARINTDD
+391 AYKTGDLAKITPDG

-429 EEVINSLDGIT
+429 EEVINSFEGIVT
-440 TNITI
+440 SITV
-445 PVDNKYLCCYFTADR
+445 PVDNKYLCCYFMADR
-460 QIDPEEISAYASES
+460 EIDSEELTAYASGS

-480 PEVFIQLDKMP
+480 PDVFVQMEKMP
-491 VTANGK
+491 LTQNGK

-514 APETPMQKK
+514 EPETPMQKK

-538 IDTSFYKAGLSS
+538 IDTSFYRAGLSS

-574 EYNTVEKLEKYV
+574 ENNTVEKLEKYV
-586 MFAPKI
+586 MLAPKI
-592 RTYEKRAI
+592 RTYEKRDV

-622 YNIPFLFK
+622 YNIPFLFE
-630 LDPKIDIQKLSDA
+630 LENTVDVQKLSEA
-643 ITAMVT
+643 VTAMVN
-649 AHSYLLTKVYLNDK
+649 AHSYLLTEVYLSDK
-663 GEMVQRPCDDTFVFV
+663 GEMVQRPCEDTFI
-678 PEVIKTTNK
+678 PEVIETTNA
-687 QFECLKK
+687 QFETLKN
-694 ELVHPFRLEKGQ
+694 ELVRPFKLEKGR
-706 LFRAEIYLTEDRKYL
+706 LFRARIYCTEDKKYL

-740 DINRAYQ
+740 DINRAYK

-753 ESYTGFDAAI
+753 ESYTGFDAAL

-779 YYDSIFE
+779 YYDSVFGE
-786 GIETESLPFPDQ
+786 VETESLPLPDCA
-798 SGKIPEKGYQERALS
+798 GKVPEKGYLERKLNIKEDTILS
-813 IREEKIFS
+813 S
-821 YCEKMG
+821 CEKFG
-827 VTPNILFTGLF
+827 VTPNVLFTGLF
-838 GILMTKYSNS
+838 GILMAKYSNS

-872 VKTLPVYCS
+872 VKTLPVYS
-881 FEPGATVQAYMAKL
+881 RFEPKTTIQAYMTEL
-895 SEQMMSSMAN
+895 SEQVLSSMAN

-934 YPIGNTIAKGE
+934 YPIGDTIAKGS

-950 MAKMPLLIQVREYN
+950 MAKMPMLIQVREYDN
-964 SEYVLTAEY
+964 QYVLTAEY
-973 RSDMYSEDFV
+973 RSDMYSEAFID
-983 GGILEAFETAMDSML
+983 GILDAYEEAMKSML
-998 KTKYIS
+998 KSKYVS
-1004 EISILSE
+1004 EISVISE
-1011 NAENK
+1011 NAVNK

-1021 HTECEYDRNSTI
+1021 HTECEYDRSKTI
-1033 SDRFDEI
+1033 SDMFDEL
-1040 VQATPDRTAV
+1040 VQTIPDHTAV
-1050 VFQNKKYTYKEL
+1050 VFKDKKYTYKEL
-1062 DEISD
+1062 DEISN
-1067 RLGKYIASMGIGKED
+1067 RLGKYIASQGIGRED

-1108 QPLDPTYPKDRL
+1108 QPLDPSYPKDRL

-1127 SAKLLIADREL
+1127 AAKLLIADREL
-1138 LPLLDGYQGPV
+1138 LPLVDGYQGSV

-1158 ENTNAELRKPGYKD
+1158 EDTAAELKKPQMHD

-1194 NITAFCHWYK
+1194 NITAFCRWYRK
-1204 RYYGI
+1204 YYSI
-1209 DSDSKVA
+1209 DYNSKIA

-1231 GAITNGAELH
+1231 GAIANGAELH
-1241 IIPED
+1241 IIPEE
-1246 IRLDFIAL
+1246 IRLDFIGL

-1275 FALEMDCESLKY
+1275 FALEMDCRSLKY
-1287 LSVGGEKLVP
+1287 LSIGGEKLVP
-1297 CNPPKGYKLINGY
+1297 CEPPKGYKFINAY
-1310 GPTEATIFT
+1310 GPTECTIFT

-1328 PNIPIG
+1328 SNIPIG
-1334 KALDNVRLY
+1334 KALDNVKLY
-1343 IVDKSGHM
+1343 ITDKFGHM

-1376 KTAEVYTENIYDN
+1376 KTAEVYTKNIYDD
-1389 TEGYEI
+1389 TKGYEV
-1395 LYHSGDIARYLPDGN
+1395 LYHSGDVARYLPDGN
-1410 IQIIGRKDSQVKIR
+1410 IQIIGRKDSQVKVR

-1430 SEVEEVIRRYKGIK
+1430 SEVEEVIRRYEGIK
-1444 DATVVAFDEPTGG
+1444 DATVVAFDEQNGG

-1463 VVADSEIDI
+1463 IVADSKIDI
-1472 ESLNDFIKETKPAY
+1472 SQLNDFIKETKPPY

-1506 NKKELPI
+1506 NKKALPV
-1513 PERKAA
+1513 PERKIA
-1519 EIIKPQNEI
+1519 EIIPPQNEN

-1583 NPTIQMLEN
+1583 NPTIEMLEG
-1592 FVGTAGKEI
+1592 FVRTAGKGT
-1601 KREVQEDYPLTNT
+1601 KREVQENYPLTNT

-1644 LERLAAAVDSMIE
+1644 LDRLAAAIDSTVE

-1666 FMDENGD
+1666 FMDDNGD
-1673 VLQKRDDHIVCKT
+1673 VLQKRDDQLSYKT

-1691 MNRETLVR
+1691 MNKETLVR

-1707 LFRFEIYRTCDGNYL
+1707 LCRFEIYRTCDGNYL
-1722 FLDIH
+1722 FLDVH
-1727 HIIADGTSLAIIIN
+1727 HIIADGTSLGIIIN
-1741 DINRAYAG
+1741 DINRAYSG
-1749 EVLETEKYTSYDLAL
+1749 EKLETEKYTSYDLAL
-1764 DNRDALKGDAY
+1764 DNRDALNSDAY
-1775 KEAENYYK
+1775 KNAEDYYK
-1783 SVFDQTNGSIGF
+1783 SVFGKAGGSINF
-1795 YPDKSG
+1795 YPDKNG
-1801 AVPTAELYRREITE
+1801 PVPTAETYHRETTE
-1815 ISVQNVKEFCKEYGI
+1815 ISVQRVKDFCQKQGI
-1830 TENVFFISAFGI
+1830 TENVFFIAAFGLT
-1842 ALGKYNFRKDAV
+1842 LGKYNFRKDAV

-1869 TIGMLVKTLPVYC
+1869 TVGMLVKTLPVYC
-1882 DFSGS
+1882 DFSGNT
-1887 IKECL
+1887 KDYL
-1892 TNVQGQLID
+1892 NGVQEQLIN
-1901 SMNHDIY
+1901 SMNNDIY

-1931 FAFDTIGGEYAQEEP
+1931 FAFDTIGGEYAQEETVQ
-1946 IRLNMA
+1946 LNMA
-1952 KAPVSV
+1952 KAPVSI
-1958 SISIERSK
+1958 SISIERNK
-1966 FVFEI
+1966 FIFEI
-1971 EYRGDMYYEDS
+1971 EYRGDMYYEET

-1988 NLTLAADGILREYD
+1988 NLETAAEGILREYEPTD
-2002 PSEIRLLFEEETE
+2002 IRLMFEEETE
-2015 MEDDPEHAGKTFVD
+2015 MENDPEHAGKTFVD
-2029 LFRETVAKYPD
+2029 LFRETAAKYPD
-2040 RAAVRDGQAELT
+2040 RPAVRDGMGELT
-2052 YRELDKMSD
+2052 YRELDRMSD
-2061 YVAQKLTENGF
+2061 YIAQKLTENGF
-2072 GREKVAGILC
+2072 GREKAAGILC
-2082 GRTKEYAI
+2082 GRTKEYAA
-2090 AYIGIMKAGGAY
+2090 AYVGVMKAGGAY

-2121 EAENLLV
+2121 GAENLLV
-2128 MNQYLDLVDFYD
+2128 INQYRDLVAFYD

-2145 LDEVEKEAQEFQ
+2145 LDDVAEESKDFE
-2157 LSVELIPPKQEN
+2157 LSAELTPPEPEN

-2184 GVMIEHRNLL
+2184 GVMIEQRNLM

-2204 NTTPED
+2204 KLSTD
-2210 VVAEFASF
+2210 DIVAEFASF
-2218 CFDASVLDLFAPL
+2218 CFDASVIDLFAPL
-2231 TAGAVLYILPESIRK
+2231 TAGSVLYILPEAIRK
-2246 DAVAVGKFIK
+2246 DAIAVGKFIK

-2269 GELVTELLDD
+2269 GELVAELLED
-2279 APNLKFVT
+2279 APDLKFVT

-2293 KHYRER
+2293 KHYRNR

-2308 PTEDT
+2308 PTENT
-2313 VSSTEFKVDRQYDN
+2313 VSSTEFRVDRQYDN

-2339 YIVDKDLNR
+2339 YVVDKDLNR

-2376 DVFVTNPFSVCED
+2376 SVFVENPYSVCEGD
-2389 DSRLYRTG
+2389 KRLYRTG

-2435 KHEQVKNAAVTV
+2435 KHELVKNAAVTV

-2460 TGENIPE
+2460 TGASIPDE
-2467 EQLKSFLEPL
+2467 ELKTFLEPL

-2484 TFFVYLDEMPVTPGG
+2484 SFFVHIEEMPVTPGG
-2499 KIDKKALPLPEVT
+2499 KIDKKALPMPEISVKGT
-2512 IKNTGYVE
+2512 DYVE

-2526 TSLCEIFEKALG
+2526 RALCEIFEKALG
-2538 VEKVGIEDNFFE
+2538 LDRVGIEDNFFE
-2550 IGGSSLTASKVAIL
+2550 IGGSSLTASKVAVM
-2564 CLSKNISVVYSD
+2564 CLSKNISIVYAD
-2576 IFKYPTVRELAAVV
+2576 IFKYPTIRELAAIV
-2590 DDSVLP
+2590 DDNAAFD
-2596 ENPQSNNEFSN
+2596 NPQSNNEFSN
-2607 YNYNR
+2607 YNYNK

-2623 NVDRVTKEKLG
+2623 NVDRVTKENLG
-2634 DIMLTGATGFLGI
+2634 DIMITGATGFLGI
-2647 HVLKAYLDNYDG
+2647 HILKAYLDNYDG
-2659 KVYCLVRKGAYQSA
+2659 KVYCLVRKGSYESME
-2673 QKRMMHMLM
+2673 KRMMHMLM

-2688 YQELFQ
+2688 CEELFKE
-2694 DRIICVDGDI
+2694 RIICVDGDI
-2704 TSKEEVESFAG
+2704 TSKEQVEGFAA
-2715 YKFQTLINCA
+2715 YKFQTIINCA

-2730 FAAGDILEKINVQGV
+2730 FAAGDVLEKINVHGV
-2745 LNLID
+2745 ENLIE

-2755 GRRFIQISTVS
+2755 GRRLIQISTVS

-2771 SDGVPPLSRRFC
+2771 SDGNPPMSRVFN
-2783 ENDLYIGQNITNE
+2783 ENDLYIGQSITNE

-2813 GGLDGKIIRVGN
+2813 AGLDGKIIRVGN
-2825 LMSRNTDG
+2825 LMSRDSDG

-2845 RSLRGYKAVGKFPI
+2845 RSLRGYKAVGKFPM
-2859 GSMHEI
+2859 GGMHEAA
-2865 TEFSPIDSTALAV
+2865 EFSPIDSTALAV
-2878 LKLVQTDR
+2878 LKLTQTDR

-2908 RNHGFRI
+2908 RRYGFNI
-2915 DIVKDEEFEEAVK
+2915 DIVRDEDFEEAVR
-2928 EFAKNSKDSDAV
+2928 EFAKDNKDTDAV

-2951 NEIYTLEYSNRFTA
+2951 NEIYTMEYSNKFTA
-2965 QILYRLD
+2965 QVLYRLD
-2972 YKWPVTDDRYLENA
+2972 YKWPVTDDRYLESA
-2986 IAALDRLAFFD
+2986 IEALDRLAFFD

>member
-1 MKTINEKNNFAFE
+1 MSVINERSNFVFE
-14 FKPVTKLFE
+14 FHPVTKLFE
-23 EQVQLHPDQC
+23 EQVQLHPDKC
-33 AVISGGEELTY
+33 AVVSGKESFTY
-44 VQLNKRANRIANAL
+44 AQLNERANKIANSL
-58 IEMGVVRENIVGV
+58 VEKGVGREIIVGV
-71 VLDRCCDFYAV
+71 VLERCCDFYAV
-82 RQGILKSG
+82 RQGILKAG
-90 GAFVVAA
+90 GAFAVAA
-97 PDYPEDRIQYIFD
+97 PDYPDDRIQFIFE
-110 DAEAHFIIT
+110 DAGAPFIIT
-119 TKQIAREHDDL
+119 TKELAGERKEM
-130 FSKLSSKILLLEE
+130 FSKLSGTILLLED
-143 LLEHENAENPNVEIK
+143 LLENKNTQNPDIK
-158 EHDLCYCIY
+158 IEEHDLCYCIY

-188 VNPNPKNTETYGY
+188 VNPDPRNSETYGY

-213 MTFDVSILEEYI
+213 MTFDVSVLEEFI

-231 TAVIAKDEEIQ
+231 TAVIASDEEIL
-242 NPIMLGNLILKN
+242 NPVMLGDLILKN
-254 KVDIMT
+254 GVDIMT

-270 DLPQLQE
+270 DLPQLRE
-277 AMAGIKVFD
+277 AASRIKVFD

-297 DKIRSVNPDAYIM
+297 DKIRTVNPDAYIM

-324 KIMTDN
+324 KVITDSKN
-330 KKITIGAPNGNV
+330 ITIGAPNGNV
-342 KVFVVNKEN
+342 QVYVVDKEN
-351 EVLPDGETGELVIA
+351 KILPDGETGELVVA

-378 KTAAVFINLNGER
+378 KTAEVFISLNGER
-391 AYKTGDLARINTDD
+391 AYKTGDLAKITPEG

-429 EEVINSLDGIT
+429 EEVINSYEGI
-440 TNITI
+440 ITSI
-445 PVDNKYLCCYFTADR
+445 TVPVDNKYLCCYFMADR
-460 QIDPEEISAYASES
+460 EISSEALSDYASES

-480 PEVFIQLDKMP
+480 PDVFIQLEKMP
-491 VTANGK
+491 LTQNGK
-497 IDKKALPKPVSQ
+497 IDKKALPKPVAQ
-509 PENLK
+509 PKNLK
-514 APETPMQKK
+514 EPETPMQKK
-523 IFEIVAK
+523 IFEIVSK
-530 VVENDFFG
+530 VVENDYFG

-550 ISAMKLCILISDEF
+550 ISAMKLCVLISDEF

-574 EYNTVEKLEKYV
+574 ENNTVEKLEKYV
-586 MFAPKI
+586 MLAPKI
-592 RTYEKRAI
+592 RTYEKREV

-614 SKNPESTV
+614 SKNLQSTV
-622 YNIPFLFK
+622 YNIPFLFE
-630 LDPKIDIQKLSDA
+630 LDPAVDIQKLSDA
-643 ITAMVT
+643 VAKMVS
-649 AHSYLLTKVYLNDK
+649 AHSYLLTQVYLDDK
-663 GEMVQRPCDDTFVFV
+663 GEMVQRPCNDTFM
-678 PEVIKTTNK
+678 PEVIETTNAK
-687 QFECLKK
+687 FEHLKE
-694 ELVHPFRLEKGQ
+694 ELVRPFKLEKGR

-721 FTDFHHII
+721 FTDFHHIV

-735 DIIFE
+735 DIIFA
-740 DINRAYQ
+740 DINKAYM

-753 ESYTGFDAAI
+753 ESYTGFDAAL

-786 GIETESLPFPDQ
+786 GIETESLPLPDLA
-798 SGKIPEKGYQERALS
+798 GKLPKKGYLERPMN
-813 IREEKIFS
+813 IGEEKILS
-821 YCEKMG
+821 CCEKLG

-838 GILMTKYSNS
+838 GILLTRYSNS
-848 EDSLFATIYNG
+848 EDSLFSTIYNG

-872 VKTLPVYCS
+872 VKTLPVYCK
-881 FEPGATVQAYMAKL
+881 FDKDTTIQAYMTAL
-895 SEQMMSSMAN
+895 SEQLLSSMAN

-917 GFNSDLVFAYQ
+917 GFSSDLVFAYQ

-934 YPIGNTIAKGE
+934 YPIGDTVAKGH

-950 MAKMPLLIQVREYN
+950 MAKMPLLIQVREYDHT
-964 SEYVLTAEY
+964 YVLTAEY
-973 RSDMYSEDFV
+973 RSDMYSQAFID
-983 GGILEAFETAMDSML
+983 GILDAYEAAMGSML
-998 KTKYIS
+998 KTKYVS
-1004 EISILSE
+1004 EISVISQDGV
-1011 NAENK
+1011 NK

-1021 HTECEYDRNSTI
+1021 HTEAEYDRSKTI
-1033 SDRFDEI
+1033 SDMFDEL
-1040 VQATPDRTAV
+1040 VQKVPDHTAV
-1050 VFQNKKYTYKEL
+1050 VFKDKKYTYKEL

-1067 RLGKYIASMGIGKED
+1067 RLGKYIASQGIGKED

-1120 MYMLEDS
+1120 MYMLGDS
-1127 SAKLLIADREL
+1127 AARLLIADREL
-1138 LPLLDGYQGPV
+1138 LPLVDGYEGPV
-1149 LFTDEIMQL
+1149 LFTDEILKL
-1158 ENTNAELRKPGYKD
+1158 ENTDAKLTKPDLHD

-1194 NITAFCHWYK
+1194 NITAFCRWYK
-1204 RYYGI
+1204 KYYDI
-1209 DSDSKVA
+1209 DFDSKVA

-1231 GAITNGAELH
+1231 GALANGAQLH
-1241 IIPED
+1241 IIPEE
-1246 IRLDFIAL
+1246 IRLDFIGL

-1275 FALEMDCESLKY
+1275 FALEMDCKSLKY

-1297 CNPPKGYKLINGY
+1297 LDPPKGYKFFNAY
-1310 GPTEATIFT
+1310 GPTECTIFT
-1319 TVFEVDKYY
+1319 TVFQVDKYY
-1328 PNIPIG
+1328 SNVPIG
-1334 KALDNVRLY
+1334 KALDNIKLY
-1343 IVDKSGHM
+1343 ITDKFGHL
-1351 LPYGACGELMIA
+1351 LPYGACGELMIS

-1376 KTAEVYTENIYDN
+1376 KTAEVYTKNIYDD
-1389 TEGYEI
+1389 TKGYEV
-1395 LYHSGDIARYLPDGN
+1395 LYHSGDVARYLPDGN

-1430 SEVEEVIRRYKGIK
+1430 SEVEEVIRRYEGIK
-1444 DATVVAFDEPTGG
+1444 DATVVAFDDPNGG

-1463 VVADSEIDI
+1463 VVSDSQVDI
-1472 ESLNDFIKETKPAY
+1472 NGLNDFIKETKPAY

-1506 NKKELPI
+1506 NKKALPL
-1513 PERKAA
+1513 PERKIE
-1519 EIIKPQNEI
+1519 EIIKPENET

-1547 TTDIYDAGLTSISA
+1547 TTDIYEAGLTSISA

-1583 NPTIQMLEN
+1583 HPTIQMLEG
-1592 FVGTAGKEI
+1592 FVKTAGKE
-1601 KREVQEDYPLTNT
+1601 KTREIQETYPLTNT

-1629 IYNIPYLLKLDKKVD
+1629 IYNIPYLLKLGKKVD
-1644 LERLAAAVDSMIE
+1644 LDRLAKAIDSTVE

-1666 FMDENGD
+1666 FMSDEGE
-1673 VLQKRDDHIVCKT
+1673 VLQKRDDTLSYKT

-1691 MNRETLVR
+1691 MNKETLVR

-1707 LFRFEIYRTCDGNYL
+1707 LFRFELYRNCDGNYL

-1727 HIIADGTSLAIIIN
+1727 HIIADGTSLGIIIN
-1741 DINRAYAG
+1741 DINRAYSG
-1749 EVLETEKYTSYDLAL
+1749 EKLETEKYTSYDLAL
-1764 DNRDALKGDAY
+1764 DNKDALAGDAY
-1775 KEAENYYK
+1775 KNAENYYK
-1783 SVFDQTNGSIGF
+1783 SVFEKTGGSINF

-1801 AVPTAELYRREITE
+1801 ALPTAELYHRETSE
-1815 ISVQNVKEFCKEYGI
+1815 FSVQDVKDFCKKHGI

-1842 ALGKYNFRKDAV
+1842 TLGKYNFKKDAV

-1869 TIGMLVKTLPVYC
+1869 TVGMLVKTIPVYC
-1882 DFSGS
+1882 DFSGNA
-1887 IKECL
+1887 KDCL
-1892 TNVQGQLID
+1892 AGVQQQLID
-1901 SMNHDIY
+1901 SMNNDIY

-1931 FAFDTIGGEYAQEEP
+1931 FAFDNIGGEYAQEEP
-1946 IRLNMA
+1946 VQLNMA
-1952 KAPVSV
+1952 KAPVSI
-1958 SISIERSK
+1958 SISIERNK

-1971 EYRGDMYYEDS
+1971 EYRGDMYKEET

-1988 NLTLAADGILREYD
+1988 NLEIAADGILRGSD
-2002 PSEIRLLFEEETE
+2002 PSDIRLLFEEETK
-2015 MEDDPEHAGKTFVD
+2015 MEDDPSHVGKTFVD
-2029 LFRETVAKYPD
+2029 LFREAVQKYPD
-2040 RAAVRDGQAELT
+2040 RPAVRDGMGEIT
-2052 YRELDKMSD
+2052 YKELDKLSD

-2072 GREKVAGILC
+2072 GREKAAGILC
-2082 GRTKEYAI
+2082 GRTKEFAI
-2090 AYIGIMKAGGAY
+2090 GYVGVMKAGGAY

-2121 EAENLLV
+2121 GAENLLV
-2128 MNQYLDLVDFYD
+2128 INRYRSLVGFYD

-2145 LDEVEKEAQEFQ
+2145 LDDVAAQAENFE
-2157 LSVELIPPKQEN
+2157 LSVELTPPDPEN

-2184 GVMIEHRNLL
+2184 GVMLEQRNLM

-2199 IRLTR
+2199 ICQTRKLT
-2204 NTTPED
+2204 PD
-2210 VVAEFASF
+2210 DIVAEFASF
-2218 CFDASVLDLFAPL
+2218 CFDASVIDLFAPL
-2231 TAGAVLYILPESIRK
+2231 TAGSVLYILPEGIRK

-2256 DEKITTATFPTQM
+2256 DANITTATFPTQM
-2269 GELVTELLDD
+2269 GELVAELLED
-2279 APNLKFVT
+2279 APSLKFVT

-2293 KHYRER
+2293 KYYRER

-2308 PTEDT
+2308 PTENT
-2313 VSSTEFKVDRQYDN
+2313 VSSTEFWVDKQYDN

-2339 YIVDKDLNR
+2339 YIVDENLNR
-2348 LPVGASGELCHA
+2348 LPVGASGELCHS

-2376 DVFVTNPFSVCED
+2376 SVFVENPFSVCEED
-2389 DSRLYRTG
+2389 KRLYRTG

-2424 VELGEIEGAVL
+2424 VELGEIEGAIL
-2435 KHEQVKNAAVTV
+2435 KHELVRSAAVTV
-2447 VEKGG
+2447 IEKGG

-2460 TGENIPE
+2460 TGETIPDD
-2467 EQLKSFLEPL
+2467 QLKTFLEPL

-2484 TFFVYLDEMPVTPGG
+2484 SFFVHIEELPITPGG
-2499 KIDKKALPLPEVT
+2499 KVDKKALPLPEIT
-2512 IKNTGYVE
+2512 TAASATYVE
-2520 PVTAVQ
+2520 PVTAAQ
-2526 TSLCEIFEKALG
+2526 RALCEIFEKALG
-2538 VEKVGIEDNFFE
+2538 TEKVGIEDNFFE
-2550 IGGSSLTASKVAIL
+2550 LGGSSLTASKVAVM
-2564 CLSKNISVVYSD
+2564 CLSKNISIVYAD
-2576 IFKYPTVRELAAVV
+2576 IFKYPTVRELAAIV
-2590 DDSVLP
+2590 DNS
-2596 ENPQSNNEFSN
+2596 EAFEKPQSDNEFAG

-2623 NVDRVTKEKLG
+2623 NAGQVTKEQLG

-2647 HVLKAYLDNYDG
+2647 HILKAYLDNYDG
-2659 KVYCLVRKGAYQSA
+2659 KVYCLVRKGKYESME
-2673 QKRMMHMLM
+2673 KRMMHMLM

-2688 YQELFQ
+2688 CEELFK
-2694 DRIICVDGDI
+2694 DRIICVNGDI
-2704 TSKEEVESFAG
+2704 TSKEQVEKFSD
-2715 YKFQTLINCA
+2715 YKFHTLINCA

-2730 FAAGDILEKINVQGV
+2730 FAAGDVLEKINVQGV
-2745 LNLID
+2745 ENLIE

-2755 GRRFIQISTVS
+2755 GRRLIQISTVS

-2771 SDGVPPLSRRFC
+2771 SDGNPPMSRVFC

-2813 GGLDGKIIRVGN
+2813 NGLDGKVIRVGN
-2825 LMSRNTDG
+2825 LMSRNSDG

-2845 RSLRGYKAVGKFPI
+2845 RSLRGYQAVGKFPI
-2859 GSMHEI
+2859 GGMHEV

-2878 LKLVQTDR
+2878 LRLVQTDR

-2897 QIYMADLIYAM
+2897 HIYMADLIYAM
-2908 RNHGFRI
+2908 RNHGFKI
-2915 DIVKDEEFEEAVK
+2915 DIVEDDEFEEAVK
-2928 EFAKNSKDSDAV
+2928 EFAKDSKDSDVV

-2951 NEIYTLEYSNRFTA
+2951 NEIYTLDYSNRFTA
-2965 QILYRLD
+2965 QVLYRLD
-2972 YKWPVTDDRYLENA
+2972 YKWPVTDDRYLECA
-2986 IAALDRLAFFD
+2986 IEALDRLAFFD

>member
-1 MKTINEKNNFAFE
+1 
-14 FKPVTKLFE
+14 
-23 EQVQLHPDQC
+23 
-33 AVISGGEELTY
+33 
-44 VQLNKRANRIANAL
+44 
-58 IEMGVVRENIVGV
+58 
-71 VLDRCCDFYAV
+71 
-82 RQGILKSG
+82 
-90 GAFVVAA
+90 
-97 PDYPEDRIQYIFD
+97 
-110 DAEAHFIIT
+110 
-119 TKQIAREHDDL
+119 
-130 FSKLSSKILLLEE
+130 
-143 LLEHENAENPNVEIK
+143 
-158 EHDLCYCIY
+158 
-167 TSGSTGKPKGVMI
+167 
-180 EHINLANF
+180 
-188 VNPNPKNTETYGY
+188 
-201 VSRGSVSLSMAA
+201 
-213 MTFDVSILEEYI
+213 
-225 PLTNGL
+225 
-231 TAVIAKDEEIQ
+231 
-242 NPIMLGNLILKN
+242 
-254 KVDIMT
+254 
-260 TTPTYLSNMI
+260 
-270 DLPQLQE
+270 
-277 AMAGIKVFD
+277 
-286 VGAEA
+286 
-291 FPPALY
+291 
-297 DKIRSVNPDAYIM
+297 
-310 NGYGPTETTISCTM
+310 
-324 KIMTDN
+324 
-330 KKITIGAPNGNV
+330 
-342 KVFVVNKEN
+342 
-351 EVLPDGETGELVIA
+351 
-365 GLGVGRGYINLPE
+365 
-378 KTAAVFINLNGER
+378 
-391 AYKTGDLARINTDD
+391 
-405 EIEFFGRIDNQIKLR
+405 
-420 GLRIELGEI
+420 
-429 EEVINSLDGIT
+429 
-440 TNITI
+440 
-445 PVDNKYLCCYFTADR
+445 
-460 QIDPEEISAYASES
+460 
-474 LAHYMV
+474 
-480 PEVFIQLDKMP
+480 
-491 VTANGK
+491 
-497 IDKKALPKPVSQ
+497 
-509 PENLK
+509 
-514 APETPMQKK
+514 MQRK

-574 EYNTVEKLEKYV
+574 ENNTVEKLEKYV
-586 MFAPKI
+586 MLAPKI
-592 RTYEKRAI
+592 RTYEKRDV

-614 SKNPESTV
+614 MKNPESTV
-622 YNIPFLFK
+622 YNIPFLFE
-630 LDPKIDIQKLSDA
+630 LENAVDTDKLSAA
-643 ITAMVT
+643 ITEMVN
-649 AHSYLLTKVYLNDK
+649 AHSYLLTEVYLNDK
-663 GEMVQRPCDDTFVFV
+663 GEMVQRPCEDTFA
-678 PEVIKTTNK
+678 PEVIETTNR
-687 QFECLKK
+687 QFEDLKN
-694 ELVHPFRLEKGQ
+694 ELVRPFKLEKGR
-706 LFRAEIYLTEDRKYL
+706 LFRAQIYLTEDRKYL

-740 DINRAYQ
+740 DIDRAYK

-753 ESYTGFDAAI
+753 ESYTGYDAAL

-786 GIETESLPFPDQ
+786 GIETESLPLPDL
-798 SGKIPEKGYQERALS
+798 SGKTAEKGYLS
-813 IREEKIFS
+813 RPMKIGEEKILS

-827 VTPNILFTGLF
+827 VTANVLFTGLF
-838 GILMTKYSNS
+838 GVLMTKYSNS
-848 EDSLFATIYNG
+848 GDSLFATIYNG

-872 VKTLPVYCS
+872 VKTLPVYCN
-881 FEPGATVQAYMAKL
+881 FEPKTTIQAYMAEL
-895 SEQMMSSMAN
+895 SEQVMSSMAN

-934 YPIGNTIAKGE
+934 FPIGDTVARGS

-964 SEYVLTAEY
+964 NEYVLTAEY
-973 RSDMYSEDFV
+973 RSDMYSEAFIV
-983 GGILEAFETAMDSML
+983 GILEAYEAAMKSML
-998 KTKYIS
+998 KTKYVS
-1004 EISILSE
+1004 EISVISQ
-1011 NAENK
+1011 NAEDQ

-1021 HTECEYDRNSTI
+1021 QTACEYDRSKTVA
-1033 SDRFDEI
+1033 DRFNEM
-1040 VQATPDRTAV
+1040 VQAIPEHTAV
-1050 VFQNKKYTYKEL
+1050 VYKDKKYTYKEL

-1067 RLGKYIASMGIGKED
+1067 RLGKYIASRGICRED

-1094 AIAPMGVIK
+1094 AIAPMGAIK

-1138 LPLLDGYQGPV
+1138 LPLVDGYQGPV

-1158 ENTNAELRKPGYKD
+1158 EDVDVELKKPQLHD

-1194 NITAFCHWYK
+1194 NITAFSHWFK
-1204 RYYGI
+1204 RYYSI
-1209 DSDSKVA
+1209 DFDSKVA

-1224 ASMMDIY
+1224 ACMMDIY

-1241 IIPED
+1241 IIPEE
-1246 IRLDFIAL
+1246 IRLDFLGL

-1275 FALEMDCESLKY
+1275 FAMEMDCKSLKY

-1297 CNPPKGYKLINGY
+1297 CEPPKDYKLINGY

-1343 IVDKSGHM
+1343 IVDKFGHL
-1351 LPYGACGELMIA
+1351 LPYGACGELMIS

-1376 KTAEVYTENIYDN
+1376 KTAEVYTKNIYDD
-1389 TEGYEI
+1389 TEGYEV
-1395 LYHSGDIARYLPDGN
+1395 LYHSGDVARYLPDGN

-1430 SEVEEVIRRYKGIK
+1430 SEVEEVIRRYQGIK
-1444 DATVVAFDEPTGG
+1444 DATVVAFDDPSGG

-1463 VVADSEIDI
+1463 VVSDSEIDI
-1472 ESLNDFIKETKPAY
+1472 NALNDFIKETKPAY

-1491 TMQIDKIPL
+1491 TMQIDEIPL

-1506 NKKELPI
+1506 NKKALPM
-1513 PERKAA
+1513 PERKAEKIVA
-1519 EIIKPQNEI
+1519 PQNEI
-1528 QQKLFDCIA
+1528 QQKLYDCIA

-1561 IKLNILI
+1561 IKLNMLI

-1583 NPTIQMLEN
+1583 HPTIQMLEE
-1592 FVGTAGKEI
+1592 FVKTAGKETR
-1601 KREVQEDYPLTNT
+1601 REVQENYPLTNT

-1644 LERLAAAVDSMIE
+1644 LERLATAIDRMVE

-1673 VLQKRDDHIVCKT
+1673 VLQKREDNLVYKT
-1686 QIING
+1686 PIINE
-1691 MNRETLVR
+1691 MNRKTLVR

-1722 FLDIH
+1722 FLDLH

-1741 DINRAYAG
+1741 DINRAYSG
-1749 EVLETEKYTSYDLAL
+1749 ETLEPENYTSYDLAL
-1764 DNRDALKGDAY
+1764 DHRDALQGDAY
-1775 KEAENYYK
+1775 KNAENYYR
-1783 SVFDQTNGSIGF
+1783 SVFEKAGGSINF
-1795 YPDKSG
+1795 YPDKTG
-1801 AVPTAELYRREITE
+1801 PVPMAELYHRECAE
-1815 ISVQNVKEFCKEYGI
+1815 ISVQRVKDFCKKHGI
-1830 TENVFFISAFGI
+1830 TENIFFITAFGMM
-1842 ALGKYNFRKDAV
+1842 LGKYNFRKDAV

-1869 TIGMLVKTLPVYC
+1869 TVGMLVKTLPVYC
-1882 DFSGS
+1882 NFKGTTKD
-1887 IKECL
+1887 CL
-1892 TNVQGQLID
+1892 TDVQEQLIN
-1901 SMNHDIY
+1901 SMNNDIY
-1908 PFSQISHEFNIKAD
+1908 PFSQISHEFHIKAD
-1922 AMVIYQGDN
+1922 AMLVYQGDN

-1958 SISIERSK
+1958 SISIERNK
-1966 FVFEI
+1966 FLFEI
-1971 EYRGDMYYEDS
+1971 EYRGDMFCEET

-1988 NLTLAADGILREYD
+1988 NLEITADGILREQD
-2002 PSEIRLLFEEETE
+2002 PADIRLMFEEETE
-2015 MEDDPEHAGKTFVD
+2015 MSNDPEHIGKTFVD

-2040 RAAVRDGQAELT
+2040 RPAVRDGAGEFT
-2052 YRELDKMSD
+2052 YRELDRMSD
-2061 YVAQKLTENGF
+2061 YIAQKLTENGF
-2072 GREKVAGILC
+2072 GREKVTGILC
-2082 GRTKEYAI
+2082 GRTKEYAA
-2090 AYIGIMKAGGAY
+2090 AYVGVMKAGGAY

-2121 EAENLLV
+2121 DAENLLV
-2128 MNQYLDLVDFYD
+2128 MDQYLDLVDFYD
-2140 KNIIS
+2140 QNVIRLNDIA
-2145 LDEVEKEAQEFQ
+2145 EEAKDFE
-2157 LSVELIPPKQEN
+2157 LSVELTPPAPEN

-2184 GVMIEHRNLL
+2184 GVMIEQKNLL

-2199 IRLTR
+2199 IRLSR

-2218 CFDASVLDLFAPL
+2218 CFDASVIDLFAPL
-2231 TAGAVLYILPESIRK
+2231 TAGAVLYILPEEIRK
-2246 DAVAVGKFIK
+2246 DAVAVAKFIR

-2269 GELVTELLDD
+2269 GELVAELLDD
-2279 APNLKFVT
+2279 APHLKFVT

-2293 KHYRER
+2293 KYYRNR

-2308 PTEDT
+2308 PTENT
-2313 VSSTEFKVDRQYDN
+2313 VSSTEFRVDRQYDN

-2339 YIVDKDLNR
+2339 YIVDEKLNR

-2376 DVFVTNPFSVCED
+2376 AAFVENPFTVCEED
-2389 DSRLYRTG
+2389 KRLYRTG

-2435 KHEQVKNAAVTV
+2435 KHELLKNAAVTV
-2447 VEKGG
+2447 IEKGG

-2460 TGENIPE
+2460 TGESIPE
-2467 EQLKSFLEPL
+2467 EQLKTFLEPL
-2477 IPDYMMP
+2477 LPDYMMP
-2484 TFFVYLDEMPVTPGG
+2484 SFFVHIDEMPVTPGG
-2499 KIDKKALPLPEVT
+2499 KIDKKALPMPEVT
-2512 IKNTGYVE
+2512 ITNTGYVA

-2526 TSLCEIFEKALG
+2526 TALCEIFEKALG
-2538 VEKVGIEDNFFE
+2538 IENVGIEDNFFDL
-2550 IGGSSLTASKVAIL
+2550 GGSSLTASKVAVM
-2564 CLSKNISVVYSD
+2564 CLSKNISIVYAD

-2590 DDSVLP
+2590 DDTAVVADV
-2596 ENPQSNNEFSN
+2596 QSDNEFSN
-2607 YNYNR
+2607 YNYNK
-2612 IQSVISGNVEE
+2612 IQSVISGNIIE
-2623 NVDRVTKEKLG
+2623 NVDRITKENLG
-2634 DIMLTGATGFLGI
+2634 DVMITGATGFLGI
-2647 HVLKAYLDNYDG
+2647 HILKAYLDNYEG
-2659 KVYCLVRKGAYQSA
+2659 KVYCLVRKGSYESKE
-2673 QKRMMHMLM
+2673 KRLMNMLM

-2688 YQELFQ
+2688 CQELFGE
-2694 DRIICVDGDI
+2694 RIICVDGDI
-2704 TSKEEVESFAG
+2704 TSKEQVEALAAH
-2715 YKFQTLINCA
+2715 KFQTLINCA

-2730 FAAGDILEKINVQGV
+2730 FAADDVLEKINVQGV
-2745 LNLID
+2745 KNLID

-2755 GRRFIQISTVS
+2755 GRRLIQISTVS

-2771 SDGVPPLSRRFC
+2771 SNGTPPMSRALC

-2813 GGLDGKIIRVGN
+2813 EGLDGKIIRVGN
-2825 LMSRNTDG
+2825 LMSRDSDG

-2845 RSLRGYKAVGKFPI
+2845 RSVRGYKAVGKFPM
-2859 GSMHEI
+2859 GGMHEVA
-2865 TEFSPIDSTALAV
+2865 EFSPIDSTALAV
-2878 LKLVQTDR
+2878 LRLAQTDR

-2897 QIYMADLIYAM
+2897 HIYMADLIYAM
-2908 RNHGFRI
+2908 RNYGFKI
-2915 DIVKDEEFEEAVK
+2915 DIVRDEDFEEAVK
-2928 EFAKNSKDSDAV
+2928 EYAKNGENSEAV

-2951 NEIYTLEYSNRFTA
+2951 NEIYTMEYRNSFTA
-2965 QILYRLD
+2965 QALYRLD
-2972 YKWPVTDDRYLENA
+2972 YKWPVTDDRYLESA
-2986 IAALDRLAFFD
+2986 IGALDRLAFFD

>member
-1 MKTINEKNNFAFE
+1 MSVINERSNFVFE
-14 FKPVTKLFE
+14 FHPVTKLFE
-23 EQVQLHPDQC
+23 EQVQLHPDKC
-33 AVISGGEELTY
+33 AVVSGKESFTY
-44 VQLNKRANRIANAL
+44 TQLNERANKIANSL
-58 IEMGVVRENIVGV
+58 VEKGVGREIIVGV
-71 VLDRCCDFYAV
+71 VLERCCDFYAV
-82 RQGILKSG
+82 RQGILKAG
-90 GAFVVAA
+90 GAFAVAA
-97 PDYPEDRIQYIFD
+97 PDYPDDRIQFIFE
-110 DAEAHFIIT
+110 DAGVPFIIT
-119 TKQIAREHDDL
+119 TKELAGERKEM
-130 FSKLSSKILLLEE
+130 FSKLSGTILLLED
-143 LLEHENAENPNVEIK
+143 LLENKNTQNPDIK
-158 EHDLCYCIY
+158 IEEHDLCYCIY

-188 VNPNPKNTETYGY
+188 VNPDPRNSETYGY

-213 MTFDVSILEEYI
+213 MTFDVSVLEEFI

-231 TAVIAKDEEIQ
+231 TAVIASDEEIL
-242 NPIMLGNLILKN
+242 NPVILGDLILKN
-254 KVDIMT
+254 GVDIMT

-270 DLPQLQE
+270 DLPQLRE
-277 AMAGIKVFD
+277 AASRIKVFD

-297 DKIRSVNPDAYIM
+297 DKIRTVNPDAYIM

-324 KIMTDN
+324 KVITDSKN
-330 KKITIGAPNGNV
+330 ITIGAPNGNV
-342 KVFVVNKEN
+342 QVYVVDKEN
-351 EVLPDGETGELVIA
+351 KILPDGETGELVVA

-378 KTAAVFINLNGER
+378 KTAEVFISLNGEK
-391 AYKTGDLARINTDD
+391 AYKTGDLAKITPEG

-429 EEVINSLDGIT
+429 EEVINSYEGI
-440 TNITI
+440 ITSI
-445 PVDNKYLCCYFTADR
+445 TVPVDNKYLCCYFMADR
-460 QIDPEEISAYASES
+460 EISSEALSDYASES

-480 PEVFIQLDKMP
+480 PDVFIQLEKMP
-491 VTANGK
+491 LTQNGK
-497 IDKKALPKPVSQ
+497 IDKKALPKPVAQ
-509 PENLK
+509 PKNLK
-514 APETPMQKK
+514 EPETPIQKK
-523 IFEIVAK
+523 IFEIVSK
-530 VVENDFFG
+530 VVENDYFG

-550 ISAMKLCILISDEF
+550 ISAMKLCVLISDEF

-574 EYNTVEKLEKYV
+574 ENNTVEKLEKYV
-586 MFAPKI
+586 MLAPKI
-592 RTYEKRAI
+592 RTYEKREV

-614 SKNPESTV
+614 SKNLQSTV
-622 YNIPFLFK
+622 YNIPFLFE
-630 LDPKIDIQKLSDA
+630 LDPAVDIQKLSDA
-643 ITAMVT
+643 VAKMVS
-649 AHSYLLTKVYLNDK
+649 AHSYLLTQVYLDDK
-663 GEMVQRPCDDTFVFV
+663 GEMVQRPCNDTFM
-678 PEVIKTTNK
+678 PEVIEITNAK
-687 QFECLKK
+687 FEHLKE
-694 ELVHPFRLEKGQ
+694 ELVRPFKLEKGR

-721 FTDFHHII
+721 FTDFHHIV

-735 DIIFE
+735 DIIFA
-740 DINRAYQ
+740 DINKAYM

-753 ESYTGFDAAI
+753 ESYTGFDAAL

-786 GIETESLPFPDQ
+786 GIETESLPLPDLA
-798 SGKIPEKGYQERALS
+798 GKLPKKGYLERS
-813 IREEKIFS
+813 MNIGEEKILS
-821 YCEKMG
+821 CCEKLG

-838 GILMTKYSNS
+838 GILLTRYSNS
-848 EDSLFATIYNG
+848 EDSLFSTIYNG

-872 VKTLPVYCS
+872 VKTLPVYCK
-881 FEPGATVQAYMAKL
+881 FDKDTTIQAYMTAV
-895 SEQMMSSMAN
+895 SEQLLSSMAN

-917 GFNSDLVFAYQ
+917 GFSSDLVFAYQ

-934 YPIGNTIAKGE
+934 YPIGDTVAKGH

-950 MAKMPLLIQVREYN
+950 MAKMPLLIQVREYDHT
-964 SEYVLTAEY
+964 YVLTAEY
-973 RSDMYSEDFV
+973 RSDMYSQAFID
-983 GGILEAFETAMDSML
+983 GILDAYEAAMGSML
-998 KTKYIS
+998 KTKYVS
-1004 EISILSE
+1004 EISVISHDGV
-1011 NAENK
+1011 NK

-1021 HTECEYDRNSTI
+1021 HTEAEYDRSKTI
-1033 SDRFDEI
+1033 SDMFDEL
-1040 VQATPDRTAV
+1040 VQKVPDHTAV
-1050 VFQNKKYTYKEL
+1050 VFKDKKYTYKEL

-1067 RLGKYIASMGIGKED
+1067 RLGKYIASQGIGKED

-1120 MYMLEDS
+1120 MYMLGDS
-1127 SAKLLIADREL
+1127 AARLLIADREL
-1138 LPLLDGYQGPV
+1138 LSLVDGYEGPV
-1149 LFTDEIMQL
+1149 LFTDEILKL
-1158 ENTNAELRKPGYKD
+1158 ENTDAKLTKPDLHD

-1194 NITAFCHWYK
+1194 NITAFCRWYK
-1204 RYYGI
+1204 KYYDI
-1209 DSDSKVA
+1209 DFDSKVA

-1231 GAITNGAELH
+1231 GALANGAQLH
-1241 IIPED
+1241 IIPEE
-1246 IRLDFIAL
+1246 IRLDFIGL

-1275 FALEMDCESLKY
+1275 FALEMDCKSLKY

-1297 CNPPKGYKLINGY
+1297 LDPPKGYKFFNAY
-1310 GPTEATIFT
+1310 GPTECTIFT
-1319 TVFEVDKYY
+1319 TVFQVDKYY
-1328 PNIPIG
+1328 SNIPIG
-1334 KALDNVRLY
+1334 KALDNIKLY
-1343 IVDKSGHM
+1343 ITDKFGHL
-1351 LPYGACGELMIA
+1351 LPYGACGELMIS

-1376 KTAEVYTENIYDN
+1376 KTAEVYTKNIYDD
-1389 TEGYEI
+1389 TKGYEV
-1395 LYHSGDIARYLPDGN
+1395 LYHSGDVARYLPDGN

-1430 SEVEEVIRRYKGIK
+1430 SEVEEVIRRYEGIK
-1444 DATVVAFDEPTGG
+1444 DATVVAFDDPNGG

-1463 VVADSEIDI
+1463 VVSDSQIDI
-1472 ESLNDFIKETKPAY
+1472 NGLNDFIKETKPAY

-1506 NKKELPI
+1506 NKKALPL
-1513 PERKAA
+1513 PERKIE
-1519 EIIKPQNEI
+1519 EIIKPENET

-1547 TTDIYDAGLTSISA
+1547 TTDIYEAGLTSISA

-1583 NPTIQMLEN
+1583 HPTIQMLEG
-1592 FVGTAGKEI
+1592 FVKTAEKE
-1601 KREVQEDYPLTNT
+1601 KTREIQETYPLTNT

-1644 LERLAAAVDSMIE
+1644 LDRLAKAIDSTVE

-1666 FMDENGD
+1666 FMSDEGE
-1673 VLQKRDDHIVCKT
+1673 VLQKRDDTLSYKT

-1691 MNRETLVR
+1691 MNKESLVR

-1707 LFRFEIYRTCDGNYL
+1707 LFRFELYRTCDGNYL

-1727 HIIADGTSLAIIIN
+1727 HIIADGTSLGIIIN
-1741 DINRAYAG
+1741 DINRAYGG
-1749 EVLETEKYTSYDLAL
+1749 EKLETEKYTSYDLAL
-1764 DNRDALKGDAY
+1764 DNKDALAGDVY
-1775 KEAENYYK
+1775 KNAENYYK
-1783 SVFDQTNGSIGF
+1783 SVFEKTGGSINF

-1801 AVPTAELYRREITE
+1801 ALPTAELYHRETSE
-1815 ISVQNVKEFCKEYGI
+1815 FSVQDVKDFCKKHGI

-1842 ALGKYNFRKDAV
+1842 TLGKYNFKKDAV

-1869 TIGMLVKTLPVYC
+1869 TVGMLVKTLPVYC
-1882 DFSGS
+1882 DFSGNA
-1887 IKECL
+1887 KDCL
-1892 TNVQGQLID
+1892 AGVQQQLID
-1901 SMNHDIY
+1901 SMNNDIY

-1931 FAFDTIGGEYAQEEP
+1931 FAFDNIGGEYAQEEP
-1946 IRLNMA
+1946 VQLNMA
-1952 KAPVSV
+1952 KAPVSI
-1958 SISIERSK
+1958 SISIERNK

-1971 EYRGDMYYEDS
+1971 EYRGDMYKEET
-1982 IKYLAD
+1982 IKYIAD
-1988 NLTLAADGILREYD
+1988 NFEIAADGILRGSD
-2002 PSEIRLLFEEETE
+2002 PSDIRLLFEEETK
-2015 MEDDPEHAGKTFVD
+2015 MEDDPSHVGKTFVD
-2029 LFRETVAKYPD
+2029 LFREAVQKYPD
-2040 RAAVRDGQAELT
+2040 RPAVRDGMGEIT
-2052 YRELDKMSD
+2052 YKELDKLSD

-2072 GREKVAGILC
+2072 GREKAAGILC
-2082 GRTKEYAI
+2082 GRTKEFAI
-2090 AYIGIMKAGGAY
+2090 GYVGVMKAGGAY

-2121 EAENLLV
+2121 GAENLLV
-2128 MNQYLDLVDFYD
+2128 INRYRSLVGFYD

-2145 LDEVEKEAQEFQ
+2145 LDDVAAQAENFE
-2157 LSVELIPPKQEN
+2157 LSVELTPPDPEN

-2184 GVMIEHRNLL
+2184 GVMLEQRNLM

-2199 IRLTR
+2199 ICQTRKLT
-2204 NTTPED
+2204 PD
-2210 VVAEFASF
+2210 DIVAEFASF
-2218 CFDASVLDLFAPL
+2218 CFDASVIDLFAPL
-2231 TAGAVLYILPESIRK
+2231 TAGSVLYILPEGIRK

-2256 DEKITTATFPTQM
+2256 DANITTATFPTQM
-2269 GELVTELLDD
+2269 GELVAELLED
-2279 APNLKFVT
+2279 APSLKFVT

-2293 KHYRER
+2293 KYYRER

-2308 PTEDT
+2308 PTENT
-2313 VSSTEFKVDRQYDN
+2313 VSSTEFWVDKQYDN

-2339 YIVDKDLNR
+2339 YIVDENLNR
-2348 LPVGASGELCHA
+2348 LPVGASGELCHS

-2376 DVFVTNPFSVCED
+2376 SVFVENPFSVCEED
-2389 DSRLYRTG
+2389 KRLYRTG

-2424 VELGEIEGAVL
+2424 VELGEIEGAIV
-2435 KHEQVKNAAVTV
+2435 KHELVRSAAVTV
-2447 VEKGG
+2447 IEKGG

-2460 TGENIPE
+2460 TGETIPDD
-2467 EQLKSFLEPL
+2467 QLKTFLEPL

-2484 TFFVYLDEMPVTPGG
+2484 SFFVHIEELPITPGG
-2499 KIDKKALPLPEVT
+2499 KVDKKALPLPEIT
-2512 IKNTGYVE
+2512 TAASATYVE
-2520 PVTAVQ
+2520 PVTAAQ
-2526 TSLCEIFEKALG
+2526 RALCEIFEKALG
-2538 VEKVGIEDNFFE
+2538 TEKVGIEDNFFE
-2550 IGGSSLTASKVAIL
+2550 LGGSSLTASKVAVM
-2564 CLSKNISVVYSD
+2564 CLSKNISIVYAD
-2576 IFKYPTVRELAAVV
+2576 IFKYPTVRELAAIV
-2590 DDSVLP
+2590 DNS
-2596 ENPQSNNEFSN
+2596 EAFEKQQSDNEFAG

-2612 IQSVISGNVEE
+2612 IQSVISGNEEE
-2623 NVDRVTKEKLG
+2623 NAGQVTKEQLG

-2647 HVLKAYLDNYDG
+2647 HILKAYLDNYDG
-2659 KVYCLVRKGAYQSA
+2659 KVYCLVRKGKYESME
-2673 QKRMMHMLM
+2673 KRMMHMLM

-2688 YQELFQ
+2688 CEELFK

-2704 TSKEEVESFAG
+2704 TSKEQVEKFSD
-2715 YKFQTLINCA
+2715 YKFHTLINCA

-2730 FAAGDILEKINVQGV
+2730 FAAGDVLEKINVQGV
-2745 LNLID
+2745 ENLIE

-2755 GRRFIQISTVS
+2755 GRRLIQISTVS

-2771 SDGVPPLSRRFC
+2771 SDGNPPMSRVFC

-2813 GGLDGKIIRVGN
+2813 NGLDGKVIRVGN
-2825 LMSRNTDG
+2825 LMSRNSDG

-2845 RSLRGYKAVGKFPI
+2845 RSLRGYQAVGKFPI
-2859 GSMHEI
+2859 GGMHEV

-2878 LKLVQTDR
+2878 LRLVQTDR

-2897 QIYMADLIYAM
+2897 HIYMADLIYAM
-2908 RNHGFRI
+2908 RNHGFKI
-2915 DIVKDEEFEEAVK
+2915 DIVEDDEFEEAVK
-2928 EFAKNSKDSDAV
+2928 EFAKDSKDSDVV

-2951 NEIYTLEYSNRFTA
+2951 NEIYTLDYSNRFTA
-2965 QILYRLD
+2965 QVLYRLD
-2972 YKWPVTDDRYLENA
+2972 YKWPVTDDRYLESA
-2986 IAALDRLAFFD
+2986 IEALDRLAFFD

>member
-1 MKTINEKNNFAFE
+1 MSVINERSNFVFE
-14 FKPVTKLFE
+14 FHPVTKLFE
-23 EQVQLHPDQC
+23 EQVQLHPDKC
-33 AVISGGEELTY
+33 AVVSGKESFTY
-44 VQLNKRANRIANAL
+44 AQLNERANKIANSL
-58 IEMGVVRENIVGV
+58 VEKGVGREIIVGV
-71 VLDRCCDFYAV
+71 VLERCCDFYAV
-82 RQGILKSG
+82 RQGILKAG
-90 GAFVVAA
+90 GAFAVAA
-97 PDYPEDRIQYIFD
+97 PDYPDDRIQFIFE
-110 DAEAHFIIT
+110 DAGAPFIIT
-119 TKQIAREHDDL
+119 TKELAGERKEI
-130 FSKLSSKILLLEE
+130 FSKLSGTILLLED
-143 LLEHENAENPNVEIK
+143 LLENQNTQNPDIK
-158 EHDLCYCIY
+158 IEEHDLCYCIY

-188 VNPNPKNTETYGY
+188 VNPDPRNSETYGY

-213 MTFDVSILEEYI
+213 MTFDVSVLEEFI

-231 TAVIAKDEEIQ
+231 TAVIASDEEIL
-242 NPIMLGNLILKN
+242 NPVMLGDLILKN
-254 KVDIMT
+254 GVDIMT

-270 DLPQLQE
+270 DLPQLRE
-277 AMAGIKVFD
+277 AASRIKVFD

-297 DKIRSVNPDAYIM
+297 DKIRTVNPDAYIM

-324 KIMTDN
+324 KVITDSKN
-330 KKITIGAPNGNV
+330 ITIGAPNGNV
-342 KVFVVNKEN
+342 QVYVVDKEN
-351 EVLPDGETGELVIA
+351 KILPDGETGELVVA

-378 KTAAVFINLNGER
+378 KTAEVFISLNGER
-391 AYKTGDLARINTDD
+391 AYKTGDLAKITPEG

-429 EEVINSLDGIT
+429 EEVVNSYEGI
-440 TNITI
+440 ITSI
-445 PVDNKYLCCYFTADR
+445 TVPVDNKYLCCYFMADR
-460 QIDPEEISAYASES
+460 EISSEALSDYASES

-480 PEVFIQLDKMP
+480 PDVFIQLEKMP
-491 VTANGK
+491 LTQNGK
-497 IDKKALPKPVSQ
+497 IDKKALPKPVAQ
-509 PENLK
+509 PKKLK
-514 APETPMQKK
+514 EPETPMQKK
-523 IFEIVAK
+523 IFEIVSK
-530 VVENDFFG
+530 VVENDYFG

-550 ISAMKLCILISDEF
+550 ISAMKLCVLISDEF

-574 EYNTVEKLEKYV
+574 ENNTVEKLEKYV
-586 MFAPKI
+586 MLAPKI
-592 RTYEKRAI
+592 RTYEKREV

-614 SKNPESTV
+614 SKNLQSTV
-622 YNIPFLFK
+622 YNIPFLFE
-630 LDPKIDIQKLSDA
+630 LDPAVDIQKLSDA
-643 ITAMVT
+643 VAKMVS
-649 AHSYLLTKVYLNDK
+649 AHSYLLTQVYLDDK
-663 GEMVQRPCDDTFVFV
+663 GEMVQRPCNDTFM
-678 PEVIKTTNK
+678 PEVIETTNAK
-687 QFECLKK
+687 FEHLKE
-694 ELVHPFRLEKGQ
+694 ELVRPFKLEKGR

-721 FTDFHHII
+721 FTDFHHIV

-735 DIIFE
+735 DIIFA
-740 DINRAYQ
+740 DINKAYM

-753 ESYTGFDAAI
+753 ESYTGFDAAL

-786 GIETESLPFPDQ
+786 GIETESLPLPDLA
-798 SGKIPEKGYQERALS
+798 GKLPKKGYLERPMN
-813 IREEKIFS
+813 IGEEKILS
-821 YCEKMG
+821 CCEKLG

-838 GILMTKYSNS
+838 GILLTRYSNS
-848 EDSLFATIYNG
+848 EDSLFSTIYNG

-872 VKTLPVYCS
+872 VKTLPVYCK
-881 FEPGATVQAYMAKL
+881 FDKDTTIQAYMTAL
-895 SEQMMSSMAN
+895 SEQLLSSMAN

-917 GFNSDLVFAYQ
+917 GFSSDLVFAYQ

-934 YPIGNTIAKGE
+934 YPIGDTVAKGH

-950 MAKMPLLIQVREYN
+950 MAKMPLLIQVREYDHT
-964 SEYVLTAEY
+964 YVLTAEY
-973 RSDMYSEDFV
+973 RSDMYSQAFID
-983 GGILEAFETAMDSML
+983 GILDAYEAAMGSML
-998 KTKYIS
+998 KTKYVS
-1004 EISILSE
+1004 EISVISQDGV
-1011 NAENK
+1011 NK

-1021 HTECEYDRNSTI
+1021 HTEAEYDRSKTI
-1033 SDRFDEI
+1033 SDMFDEL
-1040 VQATPDRTAV
+1040 VQKVPDHTAV
-1050 VFQNKKYTYKEL
+1050 VFKDKKYTYKEL

-1067 RLGKYIASMGIGKED
+1067 RLGKYIASQGIGKED

-1120 MYMLEDS
+1120 MYMLGDS
-1127 SAKLLIADREL
+1127 AARLLIADREL
-1138 LPLLDGYQGPV
+1138 LPLVDGYEGPV
-1149 LFTDEIMQL
+1149 LFTDEILKL
-1158 ENTNAELRKPGYKD
+1158 ENTDAKLTKPDLHD

-1194 NITAFCHWYK
+1194 NITAFCRWYK
-1204 RYYGI
+1204 KYYDI
-1209 DSDSKVA
+1209 DFDSKVA

-1231 GAITNGAELH
+1231 GALANGAQLH
-1241 IIPED
+1241 IIPEE
-1246 IRLDFIAL
+1246 IRLDFIGL
-1254 QRYFEENGITHSFMT
+1254 QRYFDENGITHSFMT

-1275 FALEMDCESLKY
+1275 FALEMDCKSLKY

-1297 CNPPKGYKLINGY
+1297 LDPPKGYKFFNAY
-1310 GPTEATIFT
+1310 GPTECTIFT
-1319 TVFEVDKYY
+1319 TVFQVDKYY
-1328 PNIPIG
+1328 SNIPIG
-1334 KALDNVRLY
+1334 KALDNIKLY
-1343 IVDKSGHM
+1343 ITDKFGHM
-1351 LPYGACGELMIA
+1351 LPYGACGELMIS

-1376 KTAEVYTENIYDN
+1376 KTAEVYTKNIYDD
-1389 TEGYEI
+1389 TKGYEV
-1395 LYHSGDIARYLPDGN
+1395 LYHSGDVARYLPDGN
-1410 IQIIGRKDSQVKIR
+1410 IQIIGRKDTQVKIR

-1430 SEVEEVIRRYKGIK
+1430 SEVEEVIRRYEGIK
-1444 DATVVAFDEPTGG
+1444 DATVVAFDDPNGG

-1463 VVADSEIDI
+1463 VVSDSRIDI
-1472 ESLNDFIKETKPAY
+1472 NGLNDFIKETKPAY

-1506 NKKELPI
+1506 NKKALPL
-1513 PERKAA
+1513 PERKIE
-1519 EIIKPQNEI
+1519 EIIKPENET

-1537 EVLGYTEFGI
+1537 EVLGHTEFGI
-1547 TTDIYDAGLTSISA
+1547 TTDIYEAGLTSISV

-1568 SKAFDIVIKTSDIKN
+1568 SKTFDIVIKTFDIKN
-1583 NPTIQMLEN
+1583 HPTIQMLEG
-1592 FVGTAGKEI
+1592 FVKTAGKE
-1601 KREVQEDYPLTNT
+1601 KTREIQETYPLTNT

-1644 LERLAAAVDSMIE
+1644 LDRLAKVIDSTVE

-1666 FMDENGD
+1666 FMSDEGE
-1673 VLQKRDDHIVCKT
+1673 VLQKRDDTLSYKT

-1691 MNRETLVR
+1691 MNKETLVR

-1707 LFRFEIYRTCDGNYL
+1707 LFRFELYRTCDGNYL

-1727 HIIADGTSLAIIIN
+1727 HIIADGTSLGIIIN
-1741 DINRAYAG
+1741 DINRAYSG
-1749 EVLETEKYTSYDLAL
+1749 EKLETEKYTSYDLAL
-1764 DNRDALKGDAY
+1764 DNKDALAGDAY
-1775 KEAENYYK
+1775 KNAENYYK
-1783 SVFDQTNGSIGF
+1783 SVFEKTGGSINF

-1801 AVPTAELYRREITE
+1801 ALPTAELYHRETSE
-1815 ISVQNVKEFCKEYGI
+1815 FSVQDVKDFCKKHGI

-1842 ALGKYNFRKDAV
+1842 TLGKYNFRKDAV

-1869 TIGMLVKTLPVYC
+1869 TVGMLVKTLPVYC
-1882 DFSGS
+1882 DFSGNA
-1887 IKECL
+1887 KDCL
-1892 TNVQGQLID
+1892 AGVQQQLID
-1901 SMNHDIY
+1901 SMNNDIY

-1931 FAFDTIGGEYAQEEP
+1931 FAFDNIGGEYAQEEP
-1946 IRLNMA
+1946 VQLNMA
-1952 KAPVSV
+1952 KAPVSI
-1958 SISIERSK
+1958 SISIERNK

-1971 EYRGDMYYEDS
+1971 EYRGDMYKEET

-1988 NLTLAADGILREYD
+1988 NLEIAADGILRGSD
-2002 PSEIRLLFEEETE
+2002 PSDIRLLFEEETK
-2015 MEDDPEHAGKTFVD
+2015 MEDDSSHVGKTFVD
-2029 LFRETVAKYPD
+2029 LFREAVQKYPD
-2040 RAAVRDGQAELT
+2040 RPAVRDGMGEIT
-2052 YRELDKMSD
+2052 YKELDKLSD

-2072 GREKVAGILC
+2072 GREKAAGILC
-2082 GRTKEYAI
+2082 GRTKEFAI
-2090 AYIGIMKAGGAY
+2090 GYVGVMKAGGAY

-2121 EAENLLV
+2121 GAENLLV
-2128 MNQYLDLVDFYD
+2128 INRYRSLAGFYD

-2145 LDEVEKEAQEFQ
+2145 LDNVAAQAENFE
-2157 LSVELIPPKQEN
+2157 LSVELTPPAPEN

-2184 GVMIEHRNLL
+2184 GVMLEQRNLM

-2199 IRLTR
+2199 ICQTRKLT
-2204 NTTPED
+2204 PD
-2210 VVAEFASF
+2210 DIVAEFASF
-2218 CFDASVLDLFAPL
+2218 CFDASVIDLFAPL
-2231 TAGAVLYILPESIRK
+2231 TAGSVLYILPEGIRK

-2256 DEKITTATFPTQM
+2256 DANITTATFPTQM
-2269 GELVTELLDD
+2269 GELVAELLED
-2279 APNLKFVT
+2279 APSLKFVT

-2293 KHYRER
+2293 KYYRER

-2308 PTEDT
+2308 PTENT
-2313 VSSTEFKVDRQYDN
+2313 VSSTEFWVDKQYDN

-2339 YIVDKDLNR
+2339 YIVDENLNR
-2348 LPVGASGELCHA
+2348 LPVGASGELCHS

-2376 DVFVTNPFSVCED
+2376 SVFVENPFSVCEED
-2389 DSRLYRTG
+2389 KRLYRTG

-2424 VELGEIEGAVL
+2424 IELGEIEGALL
-2435 KHEQVKNAAVTV
+2435 KHDKVKNAAVIV
-2447 VEKGG
+2447 IEKGG

-2460 TGENIPE
+2460 TGEIIPE
-2467 EQLKSFLEPL
+2467 DELKLFLNPL

-2484 TFFVYLDEMPVTPGG
+2484 SFFVHLEKMPVTPGG
-2499 KIDKKALPLPEVT
+2499 KIDKKALPVPEVT
-2512 IKNTGYVE
+2512 TTASTAYVE

-2526 TSLCEIFEKALG
+2526 IKLCEIFEKALG
-2538 VEKVGIEDNFFE
+2538 IEKVGIEDNFFE
-2550 IGGSSLTASKVAIL
+2550 LGGSSLTASKVAVM
-2564 CLSKNISVVYSD
+2564 CLSKNISIVYAD
-2576 IFKYPTVRELAAVV
+2576 IFKYPTIRELSAIV
-2590 DDSVLP
+2590 DNSEAF
-2596 ENPQSNNEFSN
+2596 ENPQSENEFSS

-2623 NVDRVTKEKLG
+2623 NVNQVTKEEIG
-2634 DIMLTGATGFLGI
+2634 DIMITGATGFLGI

-2659 KVYCLVRKGAYQSA
+2659 KVYCLVRKGKYESME
-2673 QKRMMHMLM
+2673 KRMMHMLM

-2688 YQELFQ
+2688 CQELFGE
-2694 DRIICVDGDI
+2694 RIICVDGDI
-2704 TSKEEVESFAG
+2704 TSKEQVEKFAD
-2715 YKFQTLINCA
+2715 YKFNTIINCA

-2730 FAAGDILEKINVQGV
+2730 FAAGDVLEKINVHGV
-2745 LNLID
+2745 ENLIE
-2750 FCKNN
+2750 FCKNS
-2755 GRRFIQISTVS
+2755 GRRLIQISTVS

-2771 SDGVPPLSRRFC
+2771 SDGVPPMSRVFN

-2813 GGLDGKIIRVGN
+2813 SGLDGKVIRVGN
-2825 LMSRNTDG
+2825 LMSRNSDG

-2845 RSLRGYKAVGKFPI
+2845 RSLRGYEAVGKFPI
-2859 GSMHEI
+2859 GAMHEV

-2897 QIYMADLIYAM
+2897 HIYMADLIYAM
-2908 RNHGFRI
+2908 RSHGFDI
-2915 DIVKDEEFEEAVK
+2915 DIVSDEEFEAAVK
-2928 EFAKNSKDSDAV
+2928 EFAKNSDDSDVV
-2940 SGLIAYTSHNE
+2940 SGLIAYTAHNE
-2951 NEIYTLEYSNRFTA
+2951 NEIYTLDYSNRFTA
-2965 QILYRLD
+2965 QVLYRLD
-2972 YKWPVTDDRYLENA
+2972 YKWPVTDDRYLESA
-2986 IAALDRLAFFD
+2986 IEALDRLAFFD